1 MRNKHLLPLSLVATV
16 ALTVMPNTGLA
27 NNMANDGTNV
37 NEANN
42 YTQLNNNAHLQQRK
56 DSVVEKGSDRGIMLN
71 AKSTTEPRQ
80 VEIGLPMNYTAVMFN
95 GLPSVFYFWP
105 NTTSNHWRGEQL
117 LAGQGLQNI
126 STTAIKFGEIGYGVD
141 SYMERG
147 GEKFK
152 GKLKYQTNIYG
163 AQNFDLNLS
172 GKLAKK
178 TYFTLS
184 AYQNFDPGSMD
195 LKFTNFIDRAQ
206 FYTAGLTHL
215 FNNDRGRISVFYK
228 YNVTHP
234 LTSLANYAPF
244 TYDGDG
250 KVSELK
256 GFRMGRDS
264 YLPVDGMM
272 QYRDV
277 KTGELVTDNLYDII
291 KTRTHEGTALLDYDF
306 GNNLTLAVKAKFS
319 HSKGHSGDQLT
330 MGFYEDADATYAD
343 NGEQFH
349 GTIQRRLSQINAF
362 CVKDAMLIAEL
373 QKKTANHNWAFGVN
387 ELYSNIDYARSTTQ
401 YYHEVAPNPR
411 KLIYNGQEYA
421 NLNGSSEYDKG
432 FENKLAAYVT
442 DTWRVSP
449 SFRMGY
455 GARLELF
462 NIGVDYIGDSR
473 FTDFYIGAKYNDA
486 DGNQKTVATTHHTN
500 TGLNYA
506 VSVSPTYNIT
516 HNFGLTGEI
525 NFLQQYRHLEAYSG
539 KTLPYYNHRPFILG
553 RAGIFY
559 NSKFVNLVSAFTYAR
574 RTNDY
579 SRLTVMSENPNEDP
593 VMVGASSGIQTMGW
607 TTDAMFTPFKGFKFH
622 AMFTYQNPKY
632 TGYKFEAFNKTYDF
646 SDKIVTKQSKI
657 IIELDPNYTYDRF
670 NIWASFRYYSKQY
683 ANVGNSV
690 YFNGRWETFA
700 GASYKANKMLTFN
713 VNVVNF
719 LNQRGAQGTI
729 PGSELI
735 TDGSQYAGTVM
746 AGNYIRPFTVEF
758 GAKLNF

>member
-1 MRNKHLLPLSLVATV
+1 MNRRKLLLPSLLAVASIFPTLSANADTLNKSVI
-16 ALTVMPNTGLA
+16 ALEDTTKTA
-27 NNMANDGTNV
+27 SNDHGV
-37 NEANN
+37 
-42 YTQLNNNAHLQQRK
+42 
-56 DSVVEKGSDRGIMLN
+56 MLN
-71 AKSTTEPRQ
+71 AKNATEPRQ
-80 VEIGLPMNYTAVMFN
+80 VEIGLPMSYTAVSVD
-95 GLPSVFYFWP
+95 GLPAVYYYWP

-117 LAGQGLQNI
+117 LARQGLQNI
-126 STTAIKFGEIGYGVD
+126 ATTAIKFGEIGYGVD

-152 GKLKYQTNIYG
+152 GKLKYQTNTFG

-184 AYQNFDPGSMD
+184 TYQNFDPGSMN
-195 LKFTNFIDRAQ
+195 LKFTNYIDRAQ

-215 FNNDRGRISVFYK
+215 FNDDRGRFSVFYK
-228 YNVTHP
+228 YNETHP
-234 LTSLANYAPF
+234 LTALANYAPF

-256 GFRMGRDS
+256 NFRMGRDS

-277 KTGELVTDNLYDII
+277 KSGKLVTDNLYDII
-291 KTRTHEGTALLDYDF
+291 KTRTHEATALLDYDL
-306 GNNLTLAVKAKFS
+306 GNNLSLAVKGKFS

-343 NGEQFH
+343 NGDAFH

-362 CVKDAMLIAEL
+362 CVKDAMLVAEL
-373 QKKTANHNWAFGVN
+373 QKKTASHDWAFGIN

-411 KLIYNGQEYA
+411 KLIYNGAEYA
-421 NLNGSSEYDKG
+421 NLNGSTEYDKG
-432 FENKLAAYVT
+432 FENKLAAYVN
-442 DTWRVSP
+442 DTWRVSRN
-449 SFRMGY
+449 FRMGY
-455 GARLELF
+455 GARVELF
-462 NIGVDYIGDSR
+462 NLGVDYIGDKR
-473 FTDFYIGAKYNDA
+473 FSDFHIGANYTDA
-486 DGNQKTVATTHHTN
+486 EGTKKTVGVSHHTN

-525 NFLQQYRHLEAYSG
+525 NFLRQYRHLEAYSG
-539 KTLPYYNHRPFILG
+539 TSLPYYNNRPFILG
-553 RAGIFY
+553 RAGIFF
-559 NSKFVNLVSAFTYAR
+559 NSSFVNLVSAFTYAR

-593 VMVGASSGIQTMGW
+593 VMVGASSGIETMGW
-607 TTDAMFTPFKGFKFH
+607 TTDAMFTPFKGFTFH
-622 AMFTYQNPKY
+622 AMVTLQSPKY

-646 SDKIVTKQSKI
+646 SGKTVTKQSKLI
-657 IIELDPNYTYDRF
+657 VELDPNYTYDRF
-670 NIWASFRYYSKQY
+670 NIWASFRYYGKQY

-700 GASYKANKMLTFN
+700 GASYKASKMLTFN

-735 TDGSQYAGTVM
+735 TDGSQYAGTIM

>member
-1 MRNKHLLPLSLVATV
+1 MNRRKLLLPSLLAVASIFPTLSANADTLNKSVI
-16 ALTVMPNTGLA
+16 ALEDTTKTA
-27 NNMANDGTNV
+27 SNDHGV
-37 NEANN
+37 
-42 YTQLNNNAHLQQRK
+42 
-56 DSVVEKGSDRGIMLN
+56 MLN
-71 AKSTTEPRQ
+71 AKDATEPRQ
-80 VEIGLPMNYTAVMFN
+80 VEIGLPMSYTAVSVD
-95 GLPSVFYFWP
+95 GLPAVYYYWP

-117 LAGQGLQNI
+117 LARQGLQNI
-126 STTAIKFGEIGYGVD
+126 ATTAIKFGEIGYGVD

-152 GKLKYQTNIYG
+152 GKLKYQTNTFG

-184 AYQNFDPGSMD
+184 TYQNFDPGSMN
-195 LKFTNFIDRAQ
+195 LKFTNYIDRAQ

-215 FNNDRGRISVFYK
+215 FNDDRGRFSVFYK
-228 YNVTHP
+228 YNETHP
-234 LTSLANYAPF
+234 LTALANYAPF

-256 GFRMGRDS
+256 NFRMGRDS

-277 KTGELVTDNLYDII
+277 KTGKLVTDNLYDII
-291 KTRTHEGTALLDYDF
+291 KTRTHEATALLDYDL
-306 GNNLTLAVKAKFS
+306 GNNLSLAVKGKFS

-343 NGEQFH
+343 NGDAFH

-362 CVKDAMLIAEL
+362 CVKDAMLVAEL
-373 QKKTANHNWAFGVN
+373 QKKTASHDWAFGIN

-411 KLIYNGQEYA
+411 KLIYNGAEYA
-421 NLNGSSEYDKG
+421 NLNGSTEYDKG
-432 FENKLAAYVT
+432 FENKLAAYVN
-442 DTWRVSP
+442 DTWRVSRN
-449 SFRMGY
+449 FRMGY
-455 GARLELF
+455 GARVELF
-462 NIGVDYIGDSR
+462 NLGVDYIGDKR
-473 FTDFYIGAKYNDA
+473 FSDFHIGANYTDA
-486 DGNQKTVATTHHTN
+486 EGTKKTVGVSHHTN

-525 NFLQQYRHLEAYSG
+525 NFLRQYRHLEAYSG
-539 KTLPYYNHRPFILG
+539 TSLPYYNNRPFILG
-553 RAGIFY
+553 RAGIFF
-559 NSKFVNLVSAFTYAR
+559 NSSFVNLVSAFTYAR

-593 VMVGASSGIQTMGW
+593 VMVGASSGIETMGW
-607 TTDAMFTPFKGFKFH
+607 TTDAMFTPFKGFTFH
-622 AMFTYQNPKY
+622 AMVTLQSPKY
-632 TGYKFEAFNKTYDF
+632 TGYKFEAFNRTYDF
-646 SDKIVTKQSKI
+646 SGKTVTKQSKLI
-657 IIELDPNYTYDRF
+657 VELDPNYTYDRF
-670 NIWASFRYYSKQY
+670 NIWASFRYYGKQY

-700 GASYKANKMLTFN
+700 GASYKASKMLTFN

-735 TDGSQYAGTVM
+735 TDGSQYAGTIM

>member
-1 MRNKHLLPLSLVATV
+1 MKHNKLLLPTFLVAASLATTLPV
-16 ALTVMPNTGLA
+16 HADTLLKAYAAVEDSTNTEG
-27 NNMANDGTNV
+27 NDHGV
-37 NEANN
+37 
-42 YTQLNNNAHLQQRK
+42 
-56 DSVVEKGSDRGIMLN
+56 MLN
-71 AKSTTEPRQ
+71 AKDATEPRQ
-80 VEIGLPMNYTAVMFN
+80 VEIGLPMSYTAV
-95 GLPSVFYFWP
+95 SVDGVPAVYYYWP

-152 GKLKYQTNIYG
+152 GKVKYQTNTYG
-163 AQNFDLNLS
+163 AQNFDMNLS

-184 AYQNFDPGSMD
+184 TYQNFDPGSMD
-195 LKFTNFIDRAQ
+195 LKFTNYIDRAQ
-206 FYTAGLTHL
+206 FYTAGLTRL
-215 FNNDRGRISVFYK
+215 FNNDRGRFSVFYK

-234 LTSLANYAPF
+234 LTTLANYAPF

-264 YLPVDGMM
+264 YLPVDGTM

-277 KTGELVTDNLYDII
+277 KTGELVTNNLYDII
-291 KTRTHEGTALLDYDF
+291 KTRTHEATALLDYDF

-343 NGEQFH
+343 NGDAFH

-362 CVKDAMLIAEL
+362 CVKDAMFIAEL
-373 QKKTANHNWAFGVN
+373 QKKTANHNWAFGIN
-387 ELYSNIDYARSTTQ
+387 ELYSNIDYVRSTTQ

-411 KLIYNGQEYA
+411 KLVYNGKEYA

-432 FENKLAAYVT
+432 FENKLAAYVN
-442 DTWRVSP
+442 DTWRVSRN
-449 SFRMGY
+449 FRMGY

-462 NIGVDYIGDSR
+462 NIGVDYIGDGR
-473 FTDFYIGAKYNDA
+473 FSDFYIGANYSDA
-486 DGNQKTVATTHHTN
+486 DGNSKTVGTTHHTN
-500 TGLNYA
+500 TGLNYV

-516 HNFGLTGEI
+516 SNFGLTGEI

-559 NSKFVNLVSAFTYAR
+559 NSSFVNLVSAFTYAR

-579 SRLTVMSENPNEDP
+579 SRLTVMSDNPNEDP
-593 VMVGASSGIQTMGW
+593 VMVGASSGIETMGW

-622 AMFTYQNPKY
+622 AMLTLQSPKY

-646 SDKIVTKQSKI
+646 SDKTVTKQSKM
-657 IIELDPNYTYDRF
+657 IIELDPNYTYDRL

-735 TDGSQYAGTVM
+735 TDGSQYAGTIM

>member
-1 MRNKHLLPLSLVATV
+1 MNRRKLLLPSLLAVASIFPTLSANADTLNKSVI
-16 ALTVMPNTGLA
+16 ALEDTTKTA
-27 NNMANDGTNV
+27 SNDHGV
-37 NEANN
+37 
-42 YTQLNNNAHLQQRK
+42 
-56 DSVVEKGSDRGIMLN
+56 MLN
-71 AKSTTEPRQ
+71 AKDATEPRQ
-80 VEIGLPMNYTAVMFN
+80 VEIGLPMSYTAVSVD
-95 GLPSVFYFWP
+95 GLPAVYYYWP

-117 LAGQGLQNI
+117 LARQGLQNI
-126 STTAIKFGEIGYGVD
+126 ATTAIKFGEIGYGVD

-152 GKLKYQTNIYG
+152 GKLKYQTNTFG

-184 AYQNFDPGSMD
+184 TYQNFDPGSMN
-195 LKFTNFIDRAQ
+195 LKFTNYIDRAQ

-215 FNNDRGRISVFYK
+215 FNDDRGRFSVFYK
-228 YNVTHP
+228 YNETHP
-234 LTSLANYAPF
+234 LTALANYAPF

-256 GFRMGRDS
+256 NFRMGRDS

-272 QYRDV
+272 QYRNV

-291 KTRTHEGTALLDYDF
+291 KTRTHEATALLDYDL
-306 GNNLTLAVKAKFS
+306 GNNLSLAVKGKFS

-343 NGEQFH
+343 NGDAFH

-362 CVKDAMLIAEL
+362 CVKDALFVAEL
-373 QKKTANHNWAFGVN
+373 QKKTASHDWAFGIN

-411 KLIYNGQEYA
+411 KLIYNGVEYA
-421 NLNGSSEYDKG
+421 NLNGSTEYDKG
-432 FENKLAAYVT
+432 FENKLAAYVN
-442 DTWRVSP
+442 DTWRVSRN
-449 SFRMGY
+449 FRMGY
-455 GARLELF
+455 GARVELF
-462 NIGVDYIGDSR
+462 NLGVDYIGDKR
-473 FTDFYIGAKYNDA
+473 FSDFHIGANYTDA
-486 DGNQKTVATTHHTN
+486 EGNKKTVGITHHTN

-525 NFLQQYRHLEAYSG
+525 NFLRQYRHLEAYSG
-539 KTLPYYNHRPFILG
+539 TSLPYYNNRPFILG
-553 RAGIFY
+553 RAGIFF
-559 NSKFVNLVSAFTYAR
+559 NSSFVNLVSAFTYAR

-593 VMVGASSGIQTMGW
+593 VMVGASSGIETMGW
-607 TTDAMFTPFKGFKFH
+607 TTDAMFTPFKGFTFH
-622 AMFTYQNPKY
+622 AMVTLQSPKY

-646 SDKIVTKQSKI
+646 SGKTVTKQSKLI
-657 IIELDPNYTYDRF
+657 VELDPNYTYDRF
-670 NIWASFRYYSKQY
+670 NIWASFRYYGKQY

-700 GASYKANKMLTFN
+700 GASYKASKMLTFN

-735 TDGSQYAGTVM
+735 TDGSQYAGTIM

>member
-1 MRNKHLLPLSLVATV
+1 MDYKKLFLPSLMVLGSMLPAVPVNADTLKGKADVAVGDTTKT
-16 ALTVMPNTGLA
+16 AS
-27 NNMANDGTNV
+27 NDHGV
-37 NEANN
+37 
-42 YTQLNNNAHLQQRK
+42 
-56 DSVVEKGSDRGIMLN
+56 MLN
-71 AKSTTEPRQ
+71 AKDATEPRQ
-80 VEIGLPMNYTAVMFN
+80 VEIGLPMSYTAV
-95 GLPSVFYFWP
+95 SVDGVPAVYYYWP

-117 LAGQGLQNI
+117 LARQGLQNI
-126 STTAIKFGEIGYGVD
+126 ATTAIKFGEIGYGVD

-152 GKLKYQTNIYG
+152 GKFKYQTNTFG

-206 FYTAGLTHL
+206 FYTAGLTRL
-215 FNNDRGRISVFYK
+215 FNNDRGRFSVFYK

-234 LTSLANYAPF
+234 LTALANYAPF

-250 KVSELK
+250 KVSELQN
-256 GFRMGRDS
+256 FRMGRDS

-277 KTGELVTDNLYDII
+277 KTGELVTNNLYDII
-291 KTRTHEGTALLDYDF
+291 KTRTHEATALLDYDF

-330 MGFYEDADATYAD
+330 MGFYENADATYAD
-343 NGEQFH
+343 NGEAFH

-362 CVKDAMLIAEL
+362 CVKDAMVIAEL
-373 QKKTANHNWAFGVN
+373 QKKTDNHDWAFGIN
-387 ELYSNIDYARSTTQ
+387 ELYSYIDYARSTTQ

-411 KLIYNGQEYA
+411 KLIYNGKEYA
-421 NLNGSSEYDKG
+421 NLNGSTEYDKG
-432 FENKLAAYVT
+432 FENKLAAYIN

-449 SFRMGY
+449 NFRMGY
-455 GARLELF
+455 GARVELF
-462 NIGVDYIGDSR
+462 NIGVDYIGDAR
-473 FTDFYIGAKYNDA
+473 FSDFHIGATYLNA
-486 DGNQKTVATTHHTN
+486 DGDKKTVGITHHTN

-516 HNFGLTGEI
+516 HSFGLTGEI
-525 NFLQQYRHLEAYSG
+525 NFLKQYRHLEAYSG
-539 KTLPYYNHRPFILG
+539 TTLPYYNNRPFILG
-553 RAGIFY
+553 RAGIFF
-559 NSKFVNLVSAFTYAR
+559 NSSFVNLVSAFTYAR

-593 VMVGASSGIQTMGW
+593 VMVGASSGIETMGW
-607 TTDAMFTPFKGFKFH
+607 TTDAMFTLFNGFKFH
-622 AMFTYQNPKY
+622 AMFTYQSPKY
-632 TGYKFEAFNKTYDF
+632 TGYKFDAFNKTYDF
-646 SDKIVTKQSKI
+646 GGKTVTKQSKI
-657 IIELDPNYTYDRF
+657 IIELDPNYTFDRF
-670 NIWASFRYYSKQY
+670 NIWASFRYYGKQY

-700 GASYKANKMLTFN
+700 GVSYKANKMLTFN

-735 TDGSQYAGTVM
+735 TDGLQYAGTIM

>member
-1 MRNKHLLPLSLVATV
+1 MKHNKLLLPTFLVA
-16 ALTVMPNTGLA
+16 ASLA
-27 NNMANDGTNV
+27 TTLPVHADTLLKAYAAVEDSTKTEGNDHGV
-37 NEANN
+37 
-42 YTQLNNNAHLQQRK
+42 
-56 DSVVEKGSDRGIMLN
+56 MLN
-71 AKSTTEPRQ
+71 AKDATEPRQ
-80 VEIGLPMNYTAVMFN
+80 VEIGLPMSYTAV
-95 GLPSVFYFWP
+95 SVDGVPAVYYYWP

-152 GKLKYQTNIYG
+152 GKVKYQTNTYG
-163 AQNFDLNLS
+163 AQNFDMNLS

-184 AYQNFDPGSMD
+184 TYQNFDPGSMD
-195 LKFTNFIDRAQ
+195 LKFTNYIDRAQ
-206 FYTAGLTHL
+206 FYTAGLTRL
-215 FNNDRGRISVFYK
+215 FNNDRGRFSVFYK

-234 LTSLANYAPF
+234 LTTLANYAPF

-264 YLPVDGMM
+264 YLPVDGTM

-277 KTGELVTDNLYDII
+277 KTGELVTNNLYDII
-291 KTRTHEGTALLDYDF
+291 KTRTHEATALLDYDF

-343 NGEQFH
+343 NGNAFH

-362 CVKDAMLIAEL
+362 CVKDAMFIAEL
-373 QKKTANHNWAFGVN
+373 QKKTANHNWAFGIN

-411 KLIYNGQEYA
+411 KLVYNGKEYA

-432 FENKLAAYVT
+432 FENKLAAYVN
-442 DTWRVSP
+442 DTWRVSRN
-449 SFRMGY
+449 FRMGY

-462 NIGVDYIGDSR
+462 NIGVDYIGDGR
-473 FTDFYIGAKYNDA
+473 FSDFYIGANYSDA
-486 DGNQKTVATTHHTN
+486 DGNSKTVGTTHHTN
-500 TGLNYA
+500 TGLNYV

-516 HNFGLTGEI
+516 SNFGLTGEI

-559 NSKFVNLVSAFTYAR
+559 NSSFVNLVSAFTYAR

-579 SRLTVMSENPNEDP
+579 SRLTVMSDNPNEDP
-593 VMVGASSGIQTMGW
+593 VMVGASSGIETMGW

-622 AMFTYQNPKY
+622 AMLTLQSPKY

-646 SDKIVTKQSKI
+646 SDKTVTKQSKM

-735 TDGSQYAGTVM
+735 TDGSQYAGTIM

>member
-1 MRNKHLLPLSLVATV
+1 MNRRKLLLPSLLAVASIFPTLSANADTLNKSVI
-16 ALTVMPNTGLA
+16 ALEDTTKTA
-27 NNMANDGTNV
+27 SNDHGV
-37 NEANN
+37 
-42 YTQLNNNAHLQQRK
+42 
-56 DSVVEKGSDRGIMLN
+56 MLN
-71 AKSTTEPRQ
+71 AKDATEPRQ
-80 VEIGLPMNYTAVMFN
+80 VEIGLPMSYTAVSVD
-95 GLPSVFYFWP
+95 GLPAVYYYWP

-117 LAGQGLQNI
+117 LARQGLQNI
-126 STTAIKFGEIGYGVD
+126 ATTAIKFGEIGYGVD

-152 GKLKYQTNIYG
+152 GKLKYQTNTFG

-184 AYQNFDPGSMD
+184 TYQNFDPGSMN
-195 LKFTNFIDRAQ
+195 LKFTNYIDRAQ

-215 FNNDRGRISVFYK
+215 FNDDRGRFSVFYK
-228 YNVTHP
+228 YNETHP
-234 LTSLANYAPF
+234 LTALANYAPF

-256 GFRMGRDS
+256 NFRMGRDS

-291 KTRTHEGTALLDYDF
+291 KTRTHEATALLDYDL
-306 GNNLTLAVKAKFS
+306 GNNLSLAVKGKFS

-343 NGEQFH
+343 NGDAFH

-362 CVKDAMLIAEL
+362 CVKDAMLVAEL
-373 QKKTANHNWAFGVN
+373 QKKTASHDWAFGIN

-411 KLIYNGQEYA
+411 KLIYNGVEYA
-421 NLNGSSEYDKG
+421 NLNGSTEYDKG
-432 FENKLAAYVT
+432 FENKLAAYVN
-442 DTWRVSP
+442 DTWRVSRN
-449 SFRMGY
+449 FRMGY
-455 GARLELF
+455 GARVELF
-462 NIGVDYIGDSR
+462 NLGVDYIGDKR
-473 FTDFYIGAKYNDA
+473 FSDFHIGANYTDA
-486 DGNQKTVATTHHTN
+486 EGTKKTVGVSHHTN

-525 NFLQQYRHLEAYSG
+525 NFLRQYRHLEAYSG
-539 KTLPYYNHRPFILG
+539 TSLPYYNNRPFILG
-553 RAGIFY
+553 RAGIFF
-559 NSKFVNLVSAFTYAR
+559 NSSFVNLVSAFTYAR

-593 VMVGASSGIQTMGW
+593 VMVGASSGIETMGW
-607 TTDAMFTPFKGFKFH
+607 TTDAMFTPFKGFTFH
-622 AMFTYQNPKY
+622 AMVTLQSPKY

-646 SDKIVTKQSKI
+646 SGKTVTKQSKLI
-657 IIELDPNYTYDRF
+657 VELDPNYTYDRF
-670 NIWASFRYYSKQY
+670 NIWASFRYYGKQY

-700 GASYKANKMLTFN
+700 GASYKASKMLTFN

-735 TDGSQYAGTVM
+735 TDGSQYAGTIM

>member
-1 MRNKHLLPLSLVATV
+1 MNRRKLLLPSLLAVASIFPTLSANADTLNKSVI
-16 ALTVMPNTGLA
+16 ALEDTTKTA
-27 NNMANDGTNV
+27 SNDHGV
-37 NEANN
+37 
-42 YTQLNNNAHLQQRK
+42 
-56 DSVVEKGSDRGIMLN
+56 MLN
-71 AKSTTEPRQ
+71 AKDATEPRQ
-80 VEIGLPMNYTAVMFN
+80 VEIGLPMSYTAVSVD
-95 GLPSVFYFWP
+95 GLPAVYYYWP

-117 LAGQGLQNI
+117 LARQGLQNI
-126 STTAIKFGEIGYGVD
+126 ATTAIKFGEIGYGVD

-147 GEKFK
+147 GEQFK
-152 GKLKYQTNIYG
+152 GKLKYQTNTFG

-184 AYQNFDPGSMD
+184 TYQNFDPGSMN
-195 LKFTNFIDRAQ
+195 LKFTNYIDRAQ

-215 FNNDRGRISVFYK
+215 FNDDRGRFSVFYK
-228 YNVTHP
+228 YNETHP
-234 LTSLANYAPF
+234 LTALANYAPF

-256 GFRMGRDS
+256 NFRMGRDS

-277 KTGELVTDNLYDII
+277 KTGKLVTDNLYDII
-291 KTRTHEGTALLDYDF
+291 KTRTHEATALLDYDL
-306 GNNLTLAVKAKFS
+306 GNNLSLAVKGKFS

-343 NGEQFH
+343 NGDAFH

-362 CVKDAMLIAEL
+362 CVKDAMLVAEL
-373 QKKTANHNWAFGVN
+373 QKKTASHDWAFGIN

-411 KLIYNGQEYA
+411 KLIYNGAEYA

-432 FENKLAAYVT
+432 FENKLAAYVN
-442 DTWRVSP
+442 DTWRVSRN
-449 SFRMGY
+449 FRMGY
-455 GARLELF
+455 GARVELF
-462 NIGVDYIGDSR
+462 NLGVDYIGDKR
-473 FTDFYIGAKYNDA
+473 FSDFHIGANYTDA
-486 DGNQKTVATTHHTN
+486 EGTKKTVGVSHHTN

-525 NFLQQYRHLEAYSG
+525 NFLRQYRHLEAYSG
-539 KTLPYYNHRPFILG
+539 TSLPYYNNRPFILG
-553 RAGIFY
+553 RAGIFF
-559 NSKFVNLVSAFTYAR
+559 NSSFVNLVSAFTYAR

-593 VMVGASSGIQTMGW
+593 VMVGASSGIETMGW
-607 TTDAMFTPFKGFKFH
+607 TTDAMFTPFKGFTFH
-622 AMFTYQNPKY
+622 AMVTLQSPKY

-646 SDKIVTKQSKI
+646 SGKTVTKQSKLI
-657 IIELDPNYTYDRF
+657 VELDPNYTYDRF
-670 NIWASFRYYSKQY
+670 NIWASFRYYGKQY

-700 GASYKANKMLTFN
+700 GASYKASKMLTFN

-735 TDGSQYAGTVM
+735 TDGSQYAGTIM

>member
-1 MRNKHLLPLSLVATV
+1 MNRRKLLLPSLLAVASIFPTLSANADTLNKSVI
-16 ALTVMPNTGLA
+16 ALEDTTKTA
-27 NNMANDGTNV
+27 SNDHGV
-37 NEANN
+37 
-42 YTQLNNNAHLQQRK
+42 
-56 DSVVEKGSDRGIMLN
+56 MLN
-71 AKSTTEPRQ
+71 AKDATEPRQ
-80 VEIGLPMNYTAVMFN
+80 VEIGLPMSYTAVSVD
-95 GLPSVFYFWP
+95 GLPAVYYYWP

-117 LAGQGLQNI
+117 LARQGLQNI
-126 STTAIKFGEIGYGVD
+126 ATTAIKFGEIGYGVD

-152 GKLKYQTNIYG
+152 GKLKYQTNTFG

-184 AYQNFDPGSMD
+184 TYQNFDPGSMN
-195 LKFTNFIDRAQ
+195 LKFTNYIDRAQ

-215 FNNDRGRISVFYK
+215 FNDDRGRFSVFYK
-228 YNVTHP
+228 YNETHP
-234 LTSLANYAPF
+234 LTALANYAPF

-256 GFRMGRDS
+256 NFRMGRDS

-272 QYRDV
+272 QYRNV

-291 KTRTHEGTALLDYDF
+291 KTRTHEATALLDYDL
-306 GNNLTLAVKAKFS
+306 GNNLSLAVKGKFS

-343 NGEQFH
+343 NGDAFH

-362 CVKDAMLIAEL
+362 CVKDAMLVAEL
-373 QKKTANHNWAFGVN
+373 QKKTASHDWAFGIN

-411 KLIYNGQEYA
+411 KLIYNGVEYA
-421 NLNGSSEYDKG
+421 NLNGSTEYDKG
-432 FENKLAAYVT
+432 FENKLAAYVN
-442 DTWRVSP
+442 DTWRVSRN
-449 SFRMGY
+449 FRMGY
-455 GARLELF
+455 GARVELF
-462 NIGVDYIGDSR
+462 NLGVDYISDKRFGD
-473 FTDFYIGAKYNDA
+473 FHIGANYTDA
-486 DGNQKTVATTHHTN
+486 EGNKKTVGVSHHTN

-525 NFLQQYRHLEAYSG
+525 NFLRQYRHLEAYSG
-539 KTLPYYNHRPFILG
+539 TSLPYYNNRPFILG
-553 RAGIFY
+553 RAGIFF
-559 NSKFVNLVSAFTYAR
+559 NSSFVNLVSAFTYAR

-593 VMVGASSGIQTMGW
+593 VMVGASSGIETMGW
-607 TTDAMFTPFKGFKFH
+607 TTDAMFTPFKGFTFH
-622 AMFTYQNPKY
+622 AMVTLQSPKY

-646 SDKIVTKQSKI
+646 SGKTVTKQSKLI
-657 IIELDPNYTYDRF
+657 VELDPNYTYDRF
-670 NIWASFRYYSKQY
+670 NIWASFRYYGKQY

-700 GASYKANKMLTFN
+700 GASYKASKMLTFN

-735 TDGSQYAGTVM
+735 TDGSQYAGTIM

>member
-1 MRNKHLLPLSLVATV
+1 MKRNKLMSMSFLMAASLVSAVPVHADTLLKAYAAV
-16 ALTVMPNTGLA
+16 EDSTKTAG
-27 NNMANDGTNV
+27 NDHGV
-37 NEANN
+37 
-42 YTQLNNNAHLQQRK
+42 
-56 DSVVEKGSDRGIMLN
+56 MLN
-71 AKSTTEPRQ
+71 AKDATEPRQ
-80 VEIGLPMNYTAVMFN
+80 VEIGLPMSYTAVTVD
-95 GLPSVFYFWP
+95 GVPAVYYYWP

-228 YNVTHP
+228 YNITHP
-234 LTSLANYAPF
+234 LTALANYAPF

-306 GNNLTLAVKAKFS
+306 GNDLTLAVKAKFS

-362 CVKDAMLIAEL
+362 CVKDAMFIAEL
-373 QKKTANHNWAFGVN
+373 QKKTANHNWAFGIN

-432 FENKLAAYVT
+432 FENKLAAYVS

-462 NIGVDYIGDSR
+462 NIGVDYISDSR

-646 SDKIVTKQSKI
+646 SDKIVTKQSKV

-735 TDGSQYAGTVM
+735 TDGSQYAGTIM

>member
-1 MRNKHLLPLSLVATV
+1 MKHNKLLLPTFLVA
-16 ALTVMPNTGLA
+16 ASLA
-27 NNMANDGTNV
+27 TTLPVHADTLLKAYAAVEDSTKTEGNDHGV
-37 NEANN
+37 
-42 YTQLNNNAHLQQRK
+42 
-56 DSVVEKGSDRGIMLN
+56 MLN
-71 AKSTTEPRQ
+71 AKDATEPRQ
-80 VEIGLPMNYTAVMFN
+80 VEIGLPMSYTAV
-95 GLPSVFYFWP
+95 SVDGVPAVYYYWP

-152 GKLKYQTNIYG
+152 GKVKYQTNTYG
-163 AQNFDLNLS
+163 AQNFDMNLS

-184 AYQNFDPGSMD
+184 TYQNFDPGSMD
-195 LKFTNFIDRAQ
+195 LKFTNYIDRAQ
-206 FYTAGLTHL
+206 FYTAGLTRL
-215 FNNDRGRISVFYK
+215 FNNDRGRFSVFYK

-234 LTSLANYAPF
+234 LTTLANYAPF

-250 KVSELK
+250 KVSELN

-264 YLPVDGMM
+264 YLPVDGTM

-277 KTGELVTDNLYDII
+277 KTGELVTNNLYDII
-291 KTRTHEGTALLDYDF
+291 KTRTHEATALLDYDF

-343 NGEQFH
+343 HGDAFH

-362 CVKDAMLIAEL
+362 CVKDAMFIAEL
-373 QKKTANHNWAFGVN
+373 QKKTANHNWAFGIN

-411 KLIYNGQEYA
+411 KLVYNGKEYA

-432 FENKLAAYVT
+432 FENKLAAYVN
-442 DTWRVSP
+442 DTWRVSRN
-449 SFRMGY
+449 FRMGY

-462 NIGVDYIGDSR
+462 NIGVDYIGDGR
-473 FTDFYIGAKYNDA
+473 FSDFYIGANYSDA
-486 DGNQKTVATTHHTN
+486 DGNSKTVGTTHHTN
-500 TGLNYA
+500 TGLNYV

-516 HNFGLTGEI
+516 SNFGLTGEI

-539 KTLPYYNHRPFILG
+539 KTLPYYHHRPFILG

-559 NSKFVNLVSAFTYAR
+559 NSSFVNLVSAFTYAR

-579 SRLTVMSENPNEDP
+579 SRLTVMSDNPNEDP
-593 VMVGASSGIQTMGW
+593 VMVGASSGIETMGW

-622 AMFTYQNPKY
+622 AMLTLQSPKY

-646 SDKIVTKQSKI
+646 SDKTVTKQSKM

-735 TDGSQYAGTVM
+735 TDGSQYAGTIM

>member
-1 MRNKHLLPLSLVATV
+1 MNRKKLLLPSLLAVASIFPTLSANADTLNKSVI
-16 ALTVMPNTGLA
+16 ALEDTTKTA
-27 NNMANDGTNV
+27 SNDHGV
-37 NEANN
+37 
-42 YTQLNNNAHLQQRK
+42 
-56 DSVVEKGSDRGIMLN
+56 MLN
-71 AKSTTEPRQ
+71 AKDATEPRQ
-80 VEIGLPMNYTAVMFN
+80 VEIGLPMSYTAV
-95 GLPSVFYFWP
+95 SVDGVPAVYYYWP

-117 LAGQGLQNI
+117 LARQGLQNI
-126 STTAIKFGEIGYGVD
+126 ATTAIKFGEIGYGVD

-152 GKLKYQTNIYG
+152 GKLKYQTNTFG

-184 AYQNFDPGSMD
+184 TYQNFDPGSMN
-195 LKFTNFIDRAQ
+195 LKFTNYIDRAQ

-215 FNNDRGRISVFYK
+215 FNDDRGRFSVFYK
-228 YNVTHP
+228 YNETHP
-234 LTSLANYAPF
+234 LTALANYAPF

-256 GFRMGRDS
+256 NFRMGRDS

-277 KTGELVTDNLYDII
+277 KTGKLVTDNLYDII
-291 KTRTHEGTALLDYDF
+291 KTRTHEATALLDYDL
-306 GNNLTLAVKAKFS
+306 GNNLSLAVKGKFS

-343 NGEQFH
+343 NGEAFH

-362 CVKDAMLIAEL
+362 CVKDAMFVAEL
-373 QKKTANHNWAFGVN
+373 QKKTASHDWAFGIN

-411 KLIYNGQEYA
+411 KLVYNGAEYA
-421 NLNGSSEYDKG
+421 NLNGSTEYDKG
-432 FENKLAAYVT
+432 FENKLAAYVN
-442 DTWRVSP
+442 DTWRVSRN
-449 SFRMGY
+449 FRMGY
-455 GARLELF
+455 GARVELF
-462 NIGVDYIGDSR
+462 NLGVDYIGDKR
-473 FTDFYIGAKYNDA
+473 FSDFHIGANYTDA
-486 DGNQKTVATTHHTN
+486 EGNKKTVGTTHHTN

-525 NFLQQYRHLEAYSG
+525 NFLRQYRHLEAYSG
-539 KTLPYYNHRPFILG
+539 TTLPYYNNRPFILG
-553 RAGIFY
+553 RAGIFF
-559 NSKFVNLVSAFTYAR
+559 NSSFVNLVSAFTYAR

-593 VMVGASSGIQTMGW
+593 VMVGASSGIETMGW
-607 TTDAMFTPFKGFKFH
+607 TTDAMFTPFKGFTFH
-622 AMFTYQNPKY
+622 AMVTLQSPKY

-646 SDKIVTKQSKI
+646 SGKTVTKQSKLI
-657 IIELDPNYTYDRF
+657 VELDPNYTYDRF
-670 NIWASFRYYSKQY
+670 NIWASFRYYGKQY

-700 GASYKANKMLTFN
+700 GASYKASKMLTFN

-735 TDGSQYAGTVM
+735 TDGSQYAGTIM

>member
-1 MRNKHLLPLSLVATV
+1 MNRRKLLLPSLLAVASIFPTLSANADTLNKSVI
-16 ALTVMPNTGLA
+16 ALEDTTKTA
-27 NNMANDGTNV
+27 SNDHGV
-37 NEANN
+37 
-42 YTQLNNNAHLQQRK
+42 
-56 DSVVEKGSDRGIMLN
+56 MLN
-71 AKSTTEPRQ
+71 AKDATEPRQ
-80 VEIGLPMNYTAVMFN
+80 VEIGLPMSYTAVSVD
-95 GLPSVFYFWP
+95 GLPAVYYYWP

-117 LAGQGLQNI
+117 LARQGLQNI
-126 STTAIKFGEIGYGVD
+126 ATTAIKFGEIGYGVD

-152 GKLKYQTNIYG
+152 GKLKYQTNTFG

-184 AYQNFDPGSMD
+184 TYQNFDPGSMN
-195 LKFTNFIDRAQ
+195 LKFTNYIDRAQ

-215 FNNDRGRISVFYK
+215 FNDDRGRFSVFYK
-228 YNVTHP
+228 YNETHP
-234 LTSLANYAPF
+234 LTALANYAPF

-256 GFRMGRDS
+256 NFRMGRDS

-291 KTRTHEGTALLDYDF
+291 KTRTHEATALLDYDL
-306 GNNLTLAVKAKFS
+306 GNNLSLAVKGKFS

-343 NGEQFH
+343 NGDAFH

-362 CVKDAMLIAEL
+362 CVKDAMLVAEL
-373 QKKTANHNWAFGVN
+373 QKKTASHDWAFGIN

-411 KLIYNGQEYA
+411 KLIYNGAEYA
-421 NLNGSSEYDKG
+421 NLNGSTEYDKG
-432 FENKLAAYVT
+432 FENKLAAYVN
-442 DTWRVSP
+442 DTWRVSRN
-449 SFRMGY
+449 FRMGY
-455 GARLELF
+455 GARVELF
-462 NIGVDYIGDSR
+462 NLGVDYIGDKR
-473 FTDFYIGAKYNDA
+473 FSDFHIGANYTDA
-486 DGNQKTVATTHHTN
+486 EGTKKTVGVSHHTN

-525 NFLQQYRHLEAYSG
+525 NFLRQYRHLEAYSG
-539 KTLPYYNHRPFILG
+539 TSLPYYNNRPFILG
-553 RAGIFY
+553 RAGIFF
-559 NSKFVNLVSAFTYAR
+559 NSSFVNLVSAFTYAR

-593 VMVGASSGIQTMGW
+593 VMVGASSGIETMGW
-607 TTDAMFTPFKGFKFH
+607 TTDAMFTPFKGFTFH
-622 AMFTYQNPKY
+622 AMVTLQSPKY

-646 SDKIVTKQSKI
+646 SGKTVTKQSKLI
-657 IIELDPNYTYDRF
+657 VELDPNYTYDRF
-670 NIWASFRYYSKQY
+670 NIWASFRYYGKQY

-700 GASYKANKMLTFN
+700 GASYKASKMLTFN

-735 TDGSQYAGTVM
+735 TDGSQYAGTIM

>member
-1 MRNKHLLPLSLVATV
+1 MKHNKLLLPSFLVA
-16 ALTVMPNTGLA
+16 ASLA
-27 NNMANDGTNV
+27 ATLPVHADTLLKAYAAVEDSTKTEGNDHGV
-37 NEANN
+37 
-42 YTQLNNNAHLQQRK
+42 
-56 DSVVEKGSDRGIMLN
+56 MLN
-71 AKSTTEPRQ
+71 AKDATEPRQ
-80 VEIGLPMNYTAVMFN
+80 VEIGLPMSYTAV
-95 GLPSVFYFWP
+95 SVDGVPAVYYYWP

-152 GKLKYQTNIYG
+152 GKVKYQTNTYG
-163 AQNFDLNLS
+163 AQNFDMNLS
-172 GKLAKK
+172 GKLANK

-184 AYQNFDPGSMD
+184 TYQNFDPGSMD
-195 LKFTNFIDRAQ
+195 LKFTNYIDRAQ
-206 FYTAGLTHL
+206 FYTAGLTRL
-215 FNNDRGRISVFYK
+215 FNNDRGRFSVFYK

-234 LTSLANYAPF
+234 LTALANYAPF

-277 KTGELVTDNLYDII
+277 KTGELVTNNLYDII
-291 KTRTHEGTALLDYDF
+291 KTRTHEATALLDYDF

-343 NGEQFH
+343 NGEAFH
-349 GTIQRRLSQINAF
+349 GMIQRRLSQINAF
-362 CVKDAMLIAEL
+362 CVKDAMFIAEL
-373 QKKTANHNWAFGVN
+373 QKKTANHNWAFGIN

-411 KLIYNGQEYA
+411 KLVYNGKEYA

-432 FENKLAAYVT
+432 FENKLAAYVN
-442 DTWRVSP
+442 DTWRVSRN
-449 SFRMGY
+449 FRMGY

-462 NIGVDYIGDSR
+462 NVGVDYIGDGR
-473 FTDFYIGAKYNDA
+473 FSDFYIGANYSDA
-486 DGNQKTVATTHHTN
+486 DGNSKTVGTTHHTN
-500 TGLNYA
+500 TGLNYV

-516 HNFGLTGEI
+516 SNFGLTGEI

-559 NSKFVNLVSAFTYAR
+559 NSSFVNLVSAFTYAR

-579 SRLTVMSENPNEDP
+579 SRLTVMSDNPNEDP
-593 VMVGASSGIQTMGW
+593 VMVGASSGIETMGW

-622 AMFTYQNPKY
+622 AMLTLQSPKY

-646 SDKIVTKQSKI
+646 SDKTVTKQSKV

-735 TDGSQYAGTVM
+735 TDGSQYAGTIM

>member
-1 MRNKHLLPLSLVATV
+1 MNRRKLLLPSLLAVASIFPTLSANADTLNKSVI
-16 ALTVMPNTGLA
+16 ALEDTTKTA
-27 NNMANDGTNV
+27 SNDHGV
-37 NEANN
+37 
-42 YTQLNNNAHLQQRK
+42 
-56 DSVVEKGSDRGIMLN
+56 MLN
-71 AKSTTEPRQ
+71 AKDATEPRQ
-80 VEIGLPMNYTAVMFN
+80 VEIGLPMSYTAVSVD
-95 GLPSVFYFWP
+95 GLPAVYYYWP

-117 LAGQGLQNI
+117 LARQGLQNI
-126 STTAIKFGEIGYGVD
+126 ATTAIKFGEIGYGVD

-152 GKLKYQTNIYG
+152 GKLKYQTNTFG

-184 AYQNFDPGSMD
+184 TYQNFDPGSMN
-195 LKFTNFIDRAQ
+195 LKFTNYIDRAQ

-215 FNNDRGRISVFYK
+215 FNDDRGRFSVFYK
-228 YNVTHP
+228 YNETHP
-234 LTSLANYAPF
+234 LTALANYAPF

-256 GFRMGRDS
+256 NFRMGRDS

-272 QYRDV
+272 QYRNV

-291 KTRTHEGTALLDYDF
+291 KTRTHEATALLDYDL
-306 GNNLTLAVKAKFS
+306 GNNLSLAVKGKFS

-343 NGEQFH
+343 NGDAFH

-362 CVKDAMLIAEL
+362 CVKDALFVAEL
-373 QKKTANHNWAFGVN
+373 QKKTASHDWAFGIN

-411 KLIYNGQEYA
+411 KLIYNGVEYA

-432 FENKLAAYVT
+432 FENKLAAYVN
-442 DTWRVSP
+442 DTWRVSRN
-449 SFRMGY
+449 FRMGY
-455 GARLELF
+455 GARVELF
-462 NIGVDYIGDSR
+462 NLGVDYIGDKR
-473 FTDFYIGAKYNDA
+473 FGDFHIGANYIDA
-486 DGNQKTVATTHHTN
+486 EGNKKTVGITHHTN

-525 NFLQQYRHLEAYSG
+525 NFLRQYRHLEAYSG
-539 KTLPYYNHRPFILG
+539 TSLPYYNNRPFILG
-553 RAGIFY
+553 RAGIFF
-559 NSKFVNLVSAFTYAR
+559 NSSFVNLVSAFTYAR

-593 VMVGASSGIQTMGW
+593 VMVGASSGIETMGW
-607 TTDAMFTPFKGFKFH
+607 TTDAMFTPFKGFTFH
-622 AMFTYQNPKY
+622 AMVTLQSPKY

-646 SDKIVTKQSKI
+646 SGKTVTKQSKLI
-657 IIELDPNYTYDRF
+657 VELDPNYTYDRF
-670 NIWASFRYYSKQY
+670 NIWASFRYYGKQY

-700 GASYKANKMLTFN
+700 GASYKASKMLTFN

-735 TDGSQYAGTVM
+735 TDGSQYAGTIM

>member
-1 MRNKHLLPLSLVATV
+1 MNRKKLLLPSLLAVASIFPTLSANADTLNKSVI
-16 ALTVMPNTGLA
+16 ALEDTTKTA
-27 NNMANDGTNV
+27 SNDHGV
-37 NEANN
+37 
-42 YTQLNNNAHLQQRK
+42 
-56 DSVVEKGSDRGIMLN
+56 MLN
-71 AKSTTEPRQ
+71 AKDATEPRQ
-80 VEIGLPMNYTAVMFN
+80 VEIGLPMSYTAVFVD
-95 GLPSVFYFWP
+95 GLPAVYYYWP

-117 LAGQGLQNI
+117 LARQGLQNI
-126 STTAIKFGEIGYGVD
+126 ATTAIKFGEIGYGVD

-152 GKLKYQTNIYG
+152 GKLKYQTNTFG

-184 AYQNFDPGSMD
+184 TYQNFDPGSMN
-195 LKFTNFIDRAQ
+195 LKFTNYIDRAQ

-215 FNNDRGRISVFYK
+215 FNDDRGRFSVFYK
-228 YNVTHP
+228 YNETHP
-234 LTSLANYAPF
+234 LTALANYAPF

-256 GFRMGRDS
+256 NFRMGRDS

-291 KTRTHEGTALLDYDF
+291 KTRTHEATALLDYDM
-306 GNNLTLAVKAKFS
+306 GNNLSLAVKGKFS

-343 NGEQFH
+343 NGDAFH

-362 CVKDAMLIAEL
+362 CVKDALFVAEL
-373 QKKTANHNWAFGVN
+373 QKKTASHDWAFGIN

-411 KLIYNGQEYA
+411 KLIYNGVEYA
-421 NLNGSSEYDKG
+421 NLNGSTEYDKG
-432 FENKLAAYVT
+432 FENKLAAYVN
-442 DTWRVSP
+442 DTWRISRN
-449 SFRMGY
+449 FRMGY
-455 GARLELF
+455 GARVELF
-462 NIGVDYIGDSR
+462 NLGVDYIGDKR
-473 FTDFYIGAKYNDA
+473 FGDFHIGANYTDA
-486 DGNQKTVATTHHTN
+486 EGNKKTVGITHHTN

-525 NFLQQYRHLEAYSG
+525 NFLRQYRHLEAYSG
-539 KTLPYYNHRPFILG
+539 TSLPYYNNRPFILG
-553 RAGIFY
+553 RAGIFF
-559 NSKFVNLVSAFTYAR
+559 NSSFVNLVSAFTYAR

-593 VMVGASSGIQTMGW
+593 VMVGASSGIETMGW
-607 TTDAMFTPFKGFKFH
+607 TTDAMFTPFKGFTFH
-622 AMFTYQNPKY
+622 AMVTLQSPKY

-646 SDKIVTKQSKI
+646 SGKTVTKQSKLI
-657 IIELDPNYTYDRF
+657 VELDPNYTYDRF
-670 NIWASFRYYSKQY
+670 NIWASFRYYGKQY

-700 GASYKANKMLTFN
+700 GASYKASKMLTFN

-735 TDGSQYAGTVM
+735 TDGSQYAGTIM

>member
-1 MRNKHLLPLSLVATV
+1 MNRRKLLLPSLLAVASIFPTLSANADTLNKSVI
-16 ALTVMPNTGLA
+16 ALEDTTKTA
-27 NNMANDGTNV
+27 SNDHGV
-37 NEANN
+37 
-42 YTQLNNNAHLQQRK
+42 
-56 DSVVEKGSDRGIMLN
+56 MLN
-71 AKSTTEPRQ
+71 AKDATEPRQ
-80 VEIGLPMNYTAVMFN
+80 VEIGLPMSYTAVSVD
-95 GLPSVFYFWP
+95 GLPAVYYYWP

-117 LAGQGLQNI
+117 LAHQGLQNI
-126 STTAIKFGEIGYGVD
+126 ATTAIKFGEIGYGVD

-152 GKLKYQTNIYG
+152 GKLKYQTNTFG

-184 AYQNFDPGSMD
+184 TYQNFDPGSMN
-195 LKFTNFIDRAQ
+195 LKFTNYIDRAQ

-215 FNNDRGRISVFYK
+215 FNDDRGRFSVFYK
-228 YNVTHP
+228 YNETHP
-234 LTSLANYAPF
+234 LTALANYAPF

-256 GFRMGRDS
+256 NFRMGRDS

-277 KTGELVTDNLYDII
+277 KTGKLVTDNLYDII
-291 KTRTHEGTALLDYDF
+291 KTRTHEATALLDYDL
-306 GNNLTLAVKAKFS
+306 GNNLSLAVKGKFS

-343 NGEQFH
+343 NGDAFH

-362 CVKDAMLIAEL
+362 CVKDAMLVAEL
-373 QKKTANHNWAFGVN
+373 QKKTASHDWAFGIN

-411 KLIYNGQEYA
+411 KLIYNGAEYA
-421 NLNGSSEYDKG
+421 NLNGSTEYDKG
-432 FENKLAAYVT
+432 FENKLAAYVN
-442 DTWRVSP
+442 DTWRVSRN
-449 SFRMGY
+449 FRMGY
-455 GARLELF
+455 GARVELF
-462 NIGVDYIGDSR
+462 NLGVDYIGDKR
-473 FTDFYIGAKYNDA
+473 FSDFHIGANYTDA
-486 DGNQKTVATTHHTN
+486 EGNKKTVGITHHTN

-525 NFLQQYRHLEAYSG
+525 NFLRQYRHLEAYSG
-539 KTLPYYNHRPFILG
+539 TSLPYYNNRPFILG
-553 RAGIFY
+553 RAGIFF
-559 NSKFVNLVSAFTYAR
+559 NSSFVNLVSAFTYAR

-593 VMVGASSGIQTMGW
+593 VMVGASSGIETMGW
-607 TTDAMFTPFKGFKFH
+607 TTDAMFTPFKGFTFH
-622 AMFTYQNPKY
+622 AMVTLQSPKY

-646 SDKIVTKQSKI
+646 SGKTVTKQSKLI
-657 IIELDPNYTYDRF
+657 VELDPNYTYDRF
-670 NIWASFRYYSKQY
+670 NIWASFRYYGKQY

-700 GASYKANKMLTFN
+700 GASYKASKMLTFN

-735 TDGSQYAGTVM
+735 TDGSQYAGTIM

>member
-1 MRNKHLLPLSLVATV
+1 MNRRKLLLPSLLAVASIFPTLSANADTLNKSVF
-16 ALTVMPNTGLA
+16 ALEDTTKTA
-27 NNMANDGTNV
+27 SNDHGV
-37 NEANN
+37 
-42 YTQLNNNAHLQQRK
+42 
-56 DSVVEKGSDRGIMLN
+56 MLN
-71 AKSTTEPRQ
+71 AKDATEPRQ
-80 VEIGLPMNYTAVMFN
+80 VEIGLPMSYTAVSVD
-95 GLPSVFYFWP
+95 GLPAVYYYWP

-117 LAGQGLQNI
+117 LARQGLQNI
-126 STTAIKFGEIGYGVD
+126 ATTAIKFGEIGYGVD

-152 GKLKYQTNIYG
+152 GKLKYQTNTFG

-184 AYQNFDPGSMD
+184 TYQNFDPGSMN
-195 LKFTNFIDRAQ
+195 LKFTNYIDRAQ

-215 FNNDRGRISVFYK
+215 FNDDRGRFSVFYK
-228 YNVTHP
+228 YNETHP
-234 LTSLANYAPF
+234 LTALANYAPF

-256 GFRMGRDS
+256 NFRMGRDS

-272 QYRDV
+272 QYRNV

-291 KTRTHEGTALLDYDF
+291 KTRTHEATALLDYDL
-306 GNNLTLAVKAKFS
+306 GNNLSLAVKGKFS

-343 NGEQFH
+343 NGDAFH

-362 CVKDAMLIAEL
+362 CVKDAMLVAEL
-373 QKKTANHNWAFGVN
+373 QKKTASHDWAFGIN

-411 KLIYNGQEYA
+411 KLIYNGVEYA

-432 FENKLAAYVT
+432 FENKLAAYVN
-442 DTWRVSP
+442 DTWRVSRN
-449 SFRMGY
+449 FRMGY
-455 GARLELF
+455 GARVELF
-462 NIGVDYIGDSR
+462 NLGVDYISDKRFGD
-473 FTDFYIGAKYNDA
+473 FHIGANYTDA
-486 DGNQKTVATTHHTN
+486 EGNKKTVGVSHHTN

-525 NFLQQYRHLEAYSG
+525 NFLRQYRHLEAYSG
-539 KTLPYYNHRPFILG
+539 TSLPYYNNRPFILG
-553 RAGIFY
+553 RAGIFF
-559 NSKFVNLVSAFTYAR
+559 NSSFVNLVSAFTYAR

-593 VMVGASSGIQTMGW
+593 VMVGASSGIETMGW
-607 TTDAMFTPFKGFKFH
+607 TTDAMFTPFKGFTFH
-622 AMFTYQNPKY
+622 AMVTLQSPKY

-646 SDKIVTKQSKI
+646 SGKTVTKQSKLI
-657 IIELDPNYTYDRF
+657 VELDPNYTYDRF
-670 NIWASFRYYSKQY
+670 NIWASFRYYGKQY

-700 GASYKANKMLTFN
+700 GASYKASKMLTFN

-735 TDGSQYAGTVM
+735 TDGSQYAGTIM

>member
-1 MRNKHLLPLSLVATV
+1 MNRRKLLLPSLLAVASIFPTLSANADTLNKSVI
-16 ALTVMPNTGLA
+16 ALEDTTKTA
-27 NNMANDGTNV
+27 SNDHGV
-37 NEANN
+37 
-42 YTQLNNNAHLQQRK
+42 
-56 DSVVEKGSDRGIMLN
+56 MLN
-71 AKSTTEPRQ
+71 AKDATEPRQ
-80 VEIGLPMNYTAVMFN
+80 VEIGLPMSYTAVSVD
-95 GLPSVFYFWP
+95 GLPAVYYYWP

-117 LAGQGLQNI
+117 LARQGLQNI
-126 STTAIKFGEIGYGVD
+126 ATTAIKFGEIGYGVD

-152 GKLKYQTNIYG
+152 GKLKYQTNTFG

-184 AYQNFDPGSMD
+184 TYQNFDPGSMN

-215 FNNDRGRISVFYK
+215 FNDDRGRFSVFYK
-228 YNVTHP
+228 YNETHP
-234 LTSLANYAPF
+234 LTALANYAPF

-256 GFRMGRDS
+256 NFRMGRDS

-277 KTGELVTDNLYDII
+277 KTGKLVTDNLYDII
-291 KTRTHEGTALLDYDF
+291 KTRTHEATALLDYDL
-306 GNNLTLAVKAKFS
+306 GNNLSLAVKGKFS

-343 NGEQFH
+343 NGEAFH

-362 CVKDAMLIAEL
+362 CVKDAMLVAEL
-373 QKKTANHNWAFGVN
+373 QKKTASHDWAFGIN

-411 KLIYNGQEYA
+411 KLIYNGAEYA
-421 NLNGSSEYDKG
+421 NLNGSTEYDKG
-432 FENKLAAYVT
+432 FENKLAAYVN
-442 DTWRVSP
+442 DTWRVSRN
-449 SFRMGY
+449 FRMGY
-455 GARLELF
+455 GARVELF
-462 NIGVDYIGDSR
+462 NLGVDYIGDKR
-473 FTDFYIGAKYNDA
+473 FGDFHIGANYTDA
-486 DGNQKTVATTHHTN
+486 EGNKKTVGVSHHTN

-525 NFLQQYRHLEAYSG
+525 NFLRQYRHLEAYSG
-539 KTLPYYNHRPFILG
+539 TSLPYYNNRPFILG
-553 RAGIFY
+553 RAGIFF
-559 NSKFVNLVSAFTYAR
+559 NSSFVNLVSAFTYAR

-579 SRLTVMSENPNEDP
+579 IRLTVMSENPNEDP
-593 VMVGASSGIQTMGW
+593 VMVGASSGIETMGW
-607 TTDAMFTPFKGFKFH
+607 TTDAMFTPFKGFTFH
-622 AMFTYQNPKY
+622 AMVTLQSPKY

-646 SDKIVTKQSKI
+646 SGKTVTKQSKLI
-657 IIELDPNYTYDRF
+657 VELDPNYTYDRF
-670 NIWASFRYYSKQY
+670 NIWASFRYYGKQY

-700 GASYKANKMLTFN
+700 GASYKASKMLTFN

-735 TDGSQYAGTVM
+735 TDGSQYAGTIM

>member
-1 MRNKHLLPLSLVATV
+1 MEHKKLLLPSLMVVTSMMPALSVSAETFSKMMIAV
-16 ALTVMPNTGLA
+16 EDTTKNAG
-27 NNMANDGTNV
+27 NDHGV
-37 NEANN
+37 
-42 YTQLNNNAHLQQRK
+42 
-56 DSVVEKGSDRGIMLN
+56 MLN
-71 AKSTTEPRQ
+71 AKDATEPRQ
-80 VEIGLPMNYTAVMFN
+80 VEIGLPMSYTAVAVD
-95 GLPSVFYFWP
+95 GVPTVYYYWP

-117 LAGQGLQNI
+117 LARQGLQNI
-126 STTAIKFGEIGYGVD
+126 ATTAIKFGEIGYGVD

-147 GEKFK
+147 GERFK
-152 GKLKYQTNIYG
+152 GKLKYQTNTYG

-195 LKFTNFIDRAQ
+195 LKFTNYIDRAQ
-206 FYTAGLTHL
+206 FYTAGLTRL
-215 FNNDRGRISVFYK
+215 FNNDRGRFSVFYK

-234 LTSLANYAPF
+234 LTALANYAPF
-244 TYDGDG
+244 TYDGNG

-291 KTRTHEGTALLDYDF
+291 KTRTHEATALLDYDF
-306 GNNLTLAVKAKFS
+306 GNSLSLAVKAKFS

-343 NGEQFH
+343 NGEAFH

-373 QKKTANHNWAFGVN
+373 QKKTANHNWAFGIN

-411 KLIYNGQEYA
+411 KLIYNGKEYA
-421 NLNGSSEYDKG
+421 NLNGSTEYDNG
-432 FENKLAAYVT
+432 FENKLAAYVN
-442 DTWRVSP
+442 DTWRVSRN
-449 SFRMGY
+449 FRMGY
-455 GARLELF
+455 GARLEMF
-462 NIGVDYIGDSR
+462 NVGVDYIGDGR
-473 FTDFYIGAKYNDA
+473 FTDFFIGAKYTDA
-486 DGNQKTVATTHHTN
+486 DGNSKTVGTTHHTK
-500 TGLNYA
+500 TGLNYS
-506 VSVSPTYNIT
+506 VSVWPTFNIT
-516 HNFGLTGEI
+516 HNFGLTGEL

-539 KTLPYYNHRPFILG
+539 KTLPYYDHRPFILG

-559 NSKFVNLVSAFTYAR
+559 NSSFVNLVSAFTYAR

-579 SRLTVMSENPNEDP
+579 IRLTVMSDDPNEDP
-593 VMVGASSGIQTMGW
+593 VMVCASSGIETIGW
-607 TTDAMFTPFKGFKFH
+607 TTDAMFTPFKGFKLH
-622 AMFTYQNPKY
+622 AMLTLQSPKY

-646 SDKIVTKQSKI
+646 SDKTVTKQSKV

-670 NIWASFRYYSKQY
+670 NIWASFRYYGKQY
-683 ANVGNSV
+683 DNVGNSV

-735 TDGSQYAGTVM
+735 TDGSQYTGTIM

-758 GAKLNF
+758 GTKLNF

>member
-1 MRNKHLLPLSLVATV
+1 MKHNKLLLPTFLVA
-16 ALTVMPNTGLA
+16 ASLA
-27 NNMANDGTNV
+27 TTLPVHADTLLKAYAAVEDSTKTEGNDHGV
-37 NEANN
+37 
-42 YTQLNNNAHLQQRK
+42 
-56 DSVVEKGSDRGIMLN
+56 MLN
-71 AKSTTEPRQ
+71 AKDATEPRQ
-80 VEIGLPMNYTAVMFN
+80 VEIGLPMSYTAV
-95 GLPSVFYFWP
+95 SVDGVPAVYYYWP

-152 GKLKYQTNIYG
+152 GKVKYQTNTYG
-163 AQNFDLNLS
+163 AQNFDINLS

-184 AYQNFDPGSMD
+184 TYQNFDPGSMD
-195 LKFTNFIDRAQ
+195 LKFTNYIDRAQ
-206 FYTAGLTHL
+206 FYTAGLTRL
-215 FNNDRGRISVFYK
+215 FNNDRGRFSVFYK

-234 LTSLANYAPF
+234 LTTLANYAPF

-250 KVSELK
+250 KVSELN

-264 YLPVDGMM
+264 YLPVDGTM

-277 KTGELVTDNLYDII
+277 KTGELVTNNLYDII
-291 KTRTHEGTALLDYDF
+291 KTRTHEATALLDYDF

-343 NGEQFH
+343 NGDAFH

-362 CVKDAMLIAEL
+362 CVKDAMFIAEL
-373 QKKTANHNWAFGVN
+373 QKKTANHNWAFGIN

-411 KLIYNGQEYA
+411 KLVYNGKEYA

-432 FENKLAAYVT
+432 FENKLAAYVN
-442 DTWRVSP
+442 DTWRVSRN
-449 SFRMGY
+449 FRMGY

-462 NIGVDYIGDSR
+462 NIGVDYIGDGR
-473 FTDFYIGAKYNDA
+473 FSDFYIGANYSDA
-486 DGNQKTVATTHHTN
+486 DGNSKTVGTTHHTN
-500 TGLNYA
+500 TGLNYV

-516 HNFGLTGEI
+516 SNFGLTGEI

-559 NSKFVNLVSAFTYAR
+559 NSSFVNLVSAFTYAR

-579 SRLTVMSENPNEDP
+579 SRLTVMSDNPNEDP
-593 VMVGASSGIQTMGW
+593 VMVGASSGIETMGW

-622 AMFTYQNPKY
+622 AMLTLQSPKY

-646 SDKIVTKQSKI
+646 SDKTVTKQSKM

-735 TDGSQYAGTVM
+735 TDGSQYAGTIM

>member
-1 MRNKHLLPLSLVATV
+1 MKHNKLLLPTFLVA
-16 ALTVMPNTGLA
+16 ASLA
-27 NNMANDGTNV
+27 TTLPVHADTLLKAYAAVEDSTKTEGNDHGV
-37 NEANN
+37 
-42 YTQLNNNAHLQQRK
+42 
-56 DSVVEKGSDRGIMLN
+56 MLN
-71 AKSTTEPRQ
+71 AKDATEPRQ
-80 VEIGLPMNYTAVMFN
+80 VEIGLPMSYTAV
-95 GLPSVFYFWP
+95 SVDGVSAVYYYWP

-152 GKLKYQTNIYG
+152 GKVKYQTNTYG
-163 AQNFDLNLS
+163 AQNFDMNLS

-178 TYFTLS
+178 TYFTLCT
-184 AYQNFDPGSMD
+184 YQNFDPGSMD
-195 LKFTNFIDRAQ
+195 LKFTNYIDRAQ
-206 FYTAGLTHL
+206 FYTAGLTRL
-215 FNNDRGRISVFYK
+215 FNNDRGRFSVFYK

-234 LTSLANYAPF
+234 LTTLANYAPF

-264 YLPVDGMM
+264 YLPVDGTM

-277 KTGELVTDNLYDII
+277 KTGELVTNNLYDII
-291 KTRTHEGTALLDYDF
+291 KTRTHEATALLDYDF

-343 NGEQFH
+343 NGDAFH

-362 CVKDAMLIAEL
+362 CVKDAMFIAEL
-373 QKKTANHNWAFGVN
+373 QKKTANHNWAFGIN

-411 KLIYNGQEYA
+411 KLVYNGKEYA

-432 FENKLAAYVT
+432 FENKLAAYVN
-442 DTWRVSP
+442 DTWRVSRN
-449 SFRMGY
+449 FRMGY

-462 NIGVDYIGDSR
+462 NIGVDYIGDGR
-473 FTDFYIGAKYNDA
+473 FSDFYIGANYSDA
-486 DGNQKTVATTHHTN
+486 DGNSKTVGTTHHTN
-500 TGLNYA
+500 TGLNYV

-516 HNFGLTGEI
+516 SNFGLTGEI

-559 NSKFVNLVSAFTYAR
+559 NSSFVNLVSAFTYAR

-579 SRLTVMSENPNEDP
+579 SRLTVMSDNPNEDP
-593 VMVGASSGIQTMGW
+593 VMVGASSGIETMGW

-622 AMFTYQNPKY
+622 AMLTLQSPKY

-646 SDKIVTKQSKI
+646 SDKTVTKQSKM

-735 TDGSQYAGTVM
+735 TDGSQYAGTIM

>member
-1 MRNKHLLPLSLVATV
+1 MNRRKLLLPSLLAVASIFPTLSANADTLNKSVI
-16 ALTVMPNTGLA
+16 ALEDTTKTA
-27 NNMANDGTNV
+27 SNDHGV
-37 NEANN
+37 
-42 YTQLNNNAHLQQRK
+42 
-56 DSVVEKGSDRGIMLN
+56 MLN
-71 AKSTTEPRQ
+71 AKDATEPRQ
-80 VEIGLPMNYTAVMFN
+80 VEIGLPMSYTAVSVD
-95 GLPSVFYFWP
+95 GLPAVYYYWP

-117 LAGQGLQNI
+117 LARQGLQNI
-126 STTAIKFGEIGYGVD
+126 ATTAIKFGEIGYGVD

-152 GKLKYQTNIYG
+152 GKLKYQTNTFG

-184 AYQNFDPGSMD
+184 TYQNFDPGSMN
-195 LKFTNFIDRAQ
+195 LKFTNYIDRAQ

-215 FNNDRGRISVFYK
+215 FNDDRGRFSVFYK
-228 YNVTHP
+228 YNEPHP
-234 LTSLANYAPF
+234 LTALANYAPF

-256 GFRMGRDS
+256 NFRMGRDS

-277 KTGELVTDNLYDII
+277 KTGKLVTDNLYDII
-291 KTRTHEGTALLDYDF
+291 KTRTHEATALLDYDL
-306 GNNLTLAVKAKFS
+306 GNNLSLAVKGKFS

-343 NGEQFH
+343 NGDAFH

-362 CVKDAMLIAEL
+362 CVKDAMLVAEL
-373 QKKTANHNWAFGVN
+373 QKKTASHDWAFGIN

-411 KLIYNGQEYA
+411 KLIYNGAEYA
-421 NLNGSSEYDKG
+421 NLNGSTEYDKG
-432 FENKLAAYVT
+432 FENKLAAYVN
-442 DTWRVSP
+442 DTWRVSRN
-449 SFRMGY
+449 FRMGY
-455 GARLELF
+455 GARVELF
-462 NIGVDYIGDSR
+462 NLGVDYIGDKR
-473 FTDFYIGAKYNDA
+473 FGDFHIGANYTDA
-486 DGNQKTVATTHHTN
+486 EGNKKTVGVSHHTN

-525 NFLQQYRHLEAYSG
+525 NFLRQYRHLEAYSG
-539 KTLPYYNHRPFILG
+539 TSLPYYNNRPFILG
-553 RAGIFY
+553 RAGIFF
-559 NSKFVNLVSAFTYAR
+559 NSSFVNLVSAFTYAR

-593 VMVGASSGIQTMGW
+593 VMVGASSGIETMGW
-607 TTDAMFTPFKGFKFH
+607 TTDAMFTPFKGFTFH
-622 AMFTYQNPKY
+622 AMVTLQSPKY

-646 SDKIVTKQSKI
+646 SGKTVTKQSKLI
-657 IIELDPNYTYDRF
+657 VELDPNYTYDRF
-670 NIWASFRYYSKQY
+670 NIWASFRYYGKQY

-700 GASYKANKMLTFN
+700 GASYKASKMLTFN

-735 TDGSQYAGTVM
+735 TDGSQYAGTIM

>member
-1 MRNKHLLPLSLVATV
+1 MNRKKLLLPSLLAVASIFPTLSANADTLNKSLI
-16 ALTVMPNTGLA
+16 ALEDTTKTA
-27 NNMANDGTNV
+27 SNDHGV
-37 NEANN
+37 
-42 YTQLNNNAHLQQRK
+42 
-56 DSVVEKGSDRGIMLN
+56 MLN
-71 AKSTTEPRQ
+71 AKDATEPRQ
-80 VEIGLPMNYTAVMFN
+80 VEIGLPMSYTAVSVD
-95 GLPSVFYFWP
+95 GLPAVYYYWP

-117 LAGQGLQNI
+117 LARQGLQNI
-126 STTAIKFGEIGYGVD
+126 ATTAIKFGEIGYGVD

-152 GKLKYQTNIYG
+152 GKLKYQTNTFG

-178 TYFTLS
+178 TYFTLCT
-184 AYQNFDPGSMD
+184 YQNFDPGSMN
-195 LKFTNFIDRAQ
+195 LKFTNYIDRAQ

-215 FNNDRGRISVFYK
+215 FNDDRGRFSVFYK
-228 YNVTHP
+228 YNETHP
-234 LTSLANYAPF
+234 LTALANYAPF

-256 GFRMGRDS
+256 NFRMGRDS

-277 KTGELVTDNLYDII
+277 KTGKLVTDNLYDII
-291 KTRTHEGTALLDYDF
+291 KTRTHEATALLDYDL
-306 GNNLTLAVKAKFS
+306 GNNLSLAVKGKFS

-343 NGEQFH
+343 NGEAFH

-362 CVKDAMLIAEL
+362 CVKDALFVAEL
-373 QKKTANHNWAFGVN
+373 QKKTASHDWAFGIN

-411 KLIYNGQEYA
+411 KLIYNGVEYA
-421 NLNGSSEYDKG
+421 NLNGSTEYDKG
-432 FENKLAAYVT
+432 FENKLAAYVN
-442 DTWRVSP
+442 DTWRVSRN
-449 SFRMGY
+449 FRMGY
-455 GARLELF
+455 GARVELF
-462 NIGVDYIGDSR
+462 NVGVDYIGDKR
-473 FTDFYIGAKYNDA
+473 FSDFHIGANYTDA
-486 DGNQKTVATTHHTN
+486 EGNKKTVGVSHHTN

-525 NFLQQYRHLEAYSG
+525 NFLRQYRHLEAYSG
-539 KTLPYYNHRPFILG
+539 TSLPYYNNRPFILG
-553 RAGIFY
+553 RAGIFF
-559 NSKFVNLVSAFTYAR
+559 NSSFVNLVSAFTYAR

-593 VMVGASSGIQTMGW
+593 VMVGASSGIETMGW
-607 TTDAMFTPFKGFKFH
+607 TTDAMFTPFKGFTFH
-622 AMFTYQNPKY
+622 AMVTLQSPKY

-646 SDKIVTKQSKI
+646 SGKTVTKQSKLI
-657 IIELDPNYTYDRF
+657 VELDPNYTYDRF
-670 NIWASFRYYSKQY
+670 NIWASFRYYGKQY

-700 GASYKANKMLTFN
+700 GASYKASKMLTFN

-735 TDGSQYAGTVM
+735 TDGSQYAGTIM

>member
-1 MRNKHLLPLSLVATV
+1 MKHNKLLLPTFLVA
-16 ALTVMPNTGLA
+16 ASLA
-27 NNMANDGTNV
+27 TTLPVHADTLLKAYAAVEDSTKTEGNDHGV
-37 NEANN
+37 
-42 YTQLNNNAHLQQRK
+42 
-56 DSVVEKGSDRGIMLN
+56 MLN
-71 AKSTTEPRQ
+71 AKDATEPRQ
-80 VEIGLPMNYTAVMFN
+80 VEIGLPMSYTAV
-95 GLPSVFYFWP
+95 SVDGVPAVYYYWP

-152 GKLKYQTNIYG
+152 GKVKYQTNTYG
-163 AQNFDLNLS
+163 AQNFDMNLS

-184 AYQNFDPGSMD
+184 TYQNFDPGSMD
-195 LKFTNFIDRAQ
+195 LKFTNYIDRAQ
-206 FYTAGLTHL
+206 FYTAGLTRL
-215 FNNDRGRISVFYK
+215 FNNDRGRFSVFYK

-234 LTSLANYAPF
+234 LTALANYAPF

-264 YLPVDGMM
+264 YLPVDGTM

-277 KTGELVTDNLYDII
+277 KTGELVTNNLYDII
-291 KTRTHEGTALLDYDF
+291 KTRTHEATALLDYDF
-306 GNNLTLAVKAKFS
+306 GNNLTFAVKAKFS

-330 MGFYEDADATYAD
+330 MGFYENADATYAD
-343 NGEQFH
+343 NGDAFH

-362 CVKDAMLIAEL
+362 CVKDAMFIAEL
-373 QKKTANHNWAFGVN
+373 QKKTANHNWAFGIN
-387 ELYSNIDYARSTTQ
+387 ELYSNIDYARSTMQ

-411 KLIYNGQEYA
+411 KLVYNGKEYA

-432 FENKLAAYVT
+432 FENKLAAYVN
-442 DTWRVSP
+442 DTWRVSRN
-449 SFRMGY
+449 FRMGY

-462 NIGVDYIGDSR
+462 NIGVDYIGDGR
-473 FTDFYIGAKYNDA
+473 FSDFYIGANYSDA
-486 DGNQKTVATTHHTN
+486 DGNSKTVATTHHTN
-500 TGLNYA
+500 TGVNYV

-516 HNFGLTGEI
+516 SNFGLTGEI

-539 KTLPYYNHRPFILG
+539 KTLPYYDHRPFILG

-559 NSKFVNLVSAFTYAR
+559 NSSFVNLVSAFTYAR

-579 SRLTVMSENPNEDP
+579 SRLTVMSDNPNEDP
-593 VMVGASSGIQTMGW
+593 VMVGASSGIETMGW

-622 AMFTYQNPKY
+622 AMLTLQSPKY

-646 SDKIVTKQSKI
+646 SDKTVTKQSKM

-735 TDGSQYAGTVM
+735 TDGSQYAGTIM

>member
-1 MRNKHLLPLSLVATV
+1 MNRRKLLLPSLLAVASIFPTLSANADTLNKSVI
-16 ALTVMPNTGLA
+16 ALEDTTKTA
-27 NNMANDGTNV
+27 SNDHGV
-37 NEANN
+37 
-42 YTQLNNNAHLQQRK
+42 
-56 DSVVEKGSDRGIMLN
+56 MLN
-71 AKSTTEPRQ
+71 AKDATEPRQ
-80 VEIGLPMNYTAVMFN
+80 VEIGLPMSYTAVSVD
-95 GLPSVFYFWP
+95 GLPAVYYYWP

-117 LAGQGLQNI
+117 LARQGLQNI
-126 STTAIKFGEIGYGVD
+126 ATTAIKFGEIGYGVD

-152 GKLKYQTNIYG
+152 GKLKYQTNTFG

-184 AYQNFDPGSMD
+184 TYQNFDPGSMN
-195 LKFTNFIDRAQ
+195 LKFTNYIDRAQ

-215 FNNDRGRISVFYK
+215 FNDDRGRFSVFYK
-228 YNVTHP
+228 YNETHP
-234 LTSLANYAPF
+234 LTALANYAPF

-256 GFRMGRDS
+256 NFRMGRDS

-277 KTGELVTDNLYDII
+277 KTGKLVTDNLYDII
-291 KTRTHEGTALLDYDF
+291 KTRTHEATALLDYDL
-306 GNNLTLAVKAKFS
+306 GNNLSLAVKGKFS

-343 NGEQFH
+343 NGDAFH

-362 CVKDAMLIAEL
+362 CVKDAMLVAEL
-373 QKKTANHNWAFGVN
+373 QKKTASHDWAFGIN
-387 ELYSNIDYARSTTQ
+387 ELYSHIDYARSTTQ

-411 KLIYNGQEYA
+411 KLIYNGVEYA
-421 NLNGSSEYDKG
+421 NLNGSTEYDKG
-432 FENKLAAYVT
+432 FENKLAAYVN
-442 DTWRVSP
+442 DTWRISRN
-449 SFRMGY
+449 FRMGY
-455 GARLELF
+455 GARVELF
-462 NIGVDYIGDSR
+462 SLGVDYISDKRFGD
-473 FTDFYIGAKYNDA
+473 FHIGANYTDA
-486 DGNQKTVATTHHTN
+486 EGNKKTVGITHHTN

-525 NFLQQYRHLEAYSG
+525 NFLRQYRHLEAYSG
-539 KTLPYYNHRPFILG
+539 TSLPYYNNRPFILG
-553 RAGIFY
+553 RAGIFF
-559 NSKFVNLVSAFTYAR
+559 NSSFVNLVSAFTYAR

-593 VMVGASSGIQTMGW
+593 VMVGASSGIETMGW
-607 TTDAMFTPFKGFKFH
+607 TTDAMFTPFKGFTFH
-622 AMFTYQNPKY
+622 AMVTLQSPKY

-646 SDKIVTKQSKI
+646 SGKTVTKQSKLI
-657 IIELDPNYTYDRF
+657 VELDPNYTYDRF
-670 NIWASFRYYSKQY
+670 NIWASFRYYGKQY

-700 GASYKANKMLTFN
+700 GASYKASKMLTFN

-735 TDGSQYAGTVM
+735 TDGSQYAGTIM

>member
-1 MRNKHLLPLSLVATV
+1 MNRKKLLLPSLLAVASIFPTLSANADTLNKSVI
-16 ALTVMPNTGLA
+16 ALEDTTKTA
-27 NNMANDGTNV
+27 SNDHGV
-37 NEANN
+37 
-42 YTQLNNNAHLQQRK
+42 
-56 DSVVEKGSDRGIMLN
+56 MLN
-71 AKSTTEPRQ
+71 AKDATEPRQ
-80 VEIGLPMNYTAVMFN
+80 VEIGLPMSYTAVSVD
-95 GLPSVFYFWP
+95 GLPAVYYYWP

-117 LAGQGLQNI
+117 LARQGLQNI
-126 STTAIKFGEIGYGVD
+126 ATTAIKFGEIGYGVD

-152 GKLKYQTNIYG
+152 GKLKYQTNTFG

-184 AYQNFDPGSMD
+184 TYQNFDPGSMN
-195 LKFTNFIDRAQ
+195 LKFTNYIDRAQ

-215 FNNDRGRISVFYK
+215 FNDDRGRFSVFYK
-228 YNVTHP
+228 YNETHP
-234 LTSLANYAPF
+234 LTALANYAPF

-256 GFRMGRDS
+256 NFRMGRDS

-291 KTRTHEGTALLDYDF
+291 KTRTHEATALLDYDL
-306 GNNLTLAVKAKFS
+306 GNNLSLAVKGKFS

-343 NGEQFH
+343 NGDAFH

-362 CVKDAMLIAEL
+362 CVKDAMLVAEL
-373 QKKTANHNWAFGVN
+373 QKKTASHDWAFGIN
-387 ELYSNIDYARSTTQ
+387 ELYSHIDYARSTTQ

-411 KLIYNGQEYA
+411 KLIYNGVEYA
-421 NLNGSSEYDKG
+421 NLNGSTEYDKG
-432 FENKLAAYVT
+432 FENKLAAYVN
-442 DTWRVSP
+442 DTWRVSRN
-449 SFRMGY
+449 FRMGY
-455 GARLELF
+455 GARVELF
-462 NIGVDYIGDSR
+462 NLGVDYISDKR
-473 FTDFYIGAKYNDA
+473 FSDFHIGANYTDA
-486 DGNQKTVATTHHTN
+486 EGNKKTVGVSHHTN

-525 NFLQQYRHLEAYSG
+525 NFLRQYRHLEAYSG
-539 KTLPYYNHRPFILG
+539 TSLPYYNNRPFILG
-553 RAGIFY
+553 RAGIFF
-559 NSKFVNLVSAFTYAR
+559 NSSFVNLVSAFTYAR

-593 VMVGASSGIQTMGW
+593 VMVGASSGIETMGW
-607 TTDAMFTPFKGFKFH
+607 TTDAMFTPFKGFTFH
-622 AMFTYQNPKY
+622 AMVTLQSPKY

-646 SDKIVTKQSKI
+646 SGKTVTKQSKLI
-657 IIELDPNYTYDRF
+657 VELDPNYTYDRF
-670 NIWASFRYYSKQY
+670 NIWASFRYYGKQY

-700 GASYKANKMLTFN
+700 GASYKASKMLTFN

-735 TDGSQYAGTVM
+735 TDGSQYAGTIM

>member
-1 MRNKHLLPLSLVATV
+1 MNRRKLLLPSLLAVASIFPTLSANADTLNKSVI
-16 ALTVMPNTGLA
+16 ALEDTTKTA
-27 NNMANDGTNV
+27 SNDHGV
-37 NEANN
+37 
-42 YTQLNNNAHLQQRK
+42 
-56 DSVVEKGSDRGIMLN
+56 MLN
-71 AKSTTEPRQ
+71 AKDATEPRQ
-80 VEIGLPMNYTAVMFN
+80 VEIGLPMSYTAVSVD
-95 GLPSVFYFWP
+95 GLPAVYYYWT

-117 LAGQGLQNI
+117 LARQGLQNI
-126 STTAIKFGEIGYGVD
+126 ATTAIKFGEIGYGVD

-152 GKLKYQTNIYG
+152 GKLKYQTNTFG

-184 AYQNFDPGSMD
+184 TYQNFDPGSMN
-195 LKFTNFIDRAQ
+195 LKFTNYIDRAQ

-215 FNNDRGRISVFYK
+215 FNDDRGRFSVFYK
-228 YNVTHP
+228 YNETHP
-234 LTSLANYAPF
+234 LTALANYAPF

-256 GFRMGRDS
+256 NFRMGRDS

-291 KTRTHEGTALLDYDF
+291 KTRTHEATALLDYDL
-306 GNNLTLAVKAKFS
+306 GNNLSLAVKGKFS

-343 NGEQFH
+343 NGDAFH

-362 CVKDAMLIAEL
+362 CVKDAMLVAEL
-373 QKKTANHNWAFGVN
+373 QKKTASHDWAFGIN

-411 KLIYNGQEYA
+411 KLIYNGAEYA
-421 NLNGSSEYDKG
+421 NLNGSTEYDKG
-432 FENKLAAYVT
+432 FENKLAAYVN
-442 DTWRVSP
+442 DTWRVSRN
-449 SFRMGY
+449 FRMGY
-455 GARLELF
+455 GARVELF
-462 NIGVDYIGDSR
+462 NLGVDYIGDKR
-473 FTDFYIGAKYNDA
+473 FGDFHIGANYTDA
-486 DGNQKTVATTHHTN
+486 EGNKKTVGVSHHTN

-525 NFLQQYRHLEAYSG
+525 NFLRQYRHLEAYSG
-539 KTLPYYNHRPFILG
+539 TSLPYYNNRPFILG
-553 RAGIFY
+553 RAGIFF
-559 NSKFVNLVSAFTYAR
+559 NSSFVNLVSAFTYAR

-593 VMVGASSGIQTMGW
+593 VMVGASSGIETMGW
-607 TTDAMFTPFKGFKFH
+607 TTDAMFTPFKGFTFH
-622 AMFTYQNPKY
+622 AMVTLQSPKY

-646 SDKIVTKQSKI
+646 SGKTVTKQSKLI
-657 IIELDPNYTYDRF
+657 VELDPNYTYDRF
-670 NIWASFRYYSKQY
+670 NIWASFRYYGKQY

-700 GASYKANKMLTFN
+700 GASYKASKMLTFN

-735 TDGSQYAGTVM
+735 TDGSQYAGTIM

>member
-1 MRNKHLLPLSLVATV
+1 MNRRKLLLPSLLAVASIFPTLSANADTLNKSVI
-16 ALTVMPNTGLA
+16 ALEDTTKTA
-27 NNMANDGTNV
+27 SNDHGV
-37 NEANN
+37 
-42 YTQLNNNAHLQQRK
+42 
-56 DSVVEKGSDRGIMLN
+56 MLN
-71 AKSTTEPRQ
+71 AKDATEPRQ
-80 VEIGLPMNYTAVMFN
+80 VEIGLPMSYTAVSVD
-95 GLPSVFYFWP
+95 GLPAVYYYWP

-117 LAGQGLQNI
+117 LARQGLQNI
-126 STTAIKFGEIGYGVD
+126 ATTAIKFGEIGYGVD

-152 GKLKYQTNIYG
+152 GKLKYQTNTFG

-184 AYQNFDPGSMD
+184 TYQNFDPGSMN
-195 LKFTNFIDRAQ
+195 LKFTNYIDRAQ

-215 FNNDRGRISVFYK
+215 FNDDRGRFSVFYK
-228 YNVTHP
+228 YNETHP
-234 LTSLANYAPF
+234 LTALANYAPF

-256 GFRMGRDS
+256 NFRMGRDS

-277 KTGELVTDNLYDII
+277 KTGKLVTDNLYDII
-291 KTRTHEGTALLDYDF
+291 KTRTHEATALLDYDL
-306 GNNLTLAVKAKFS
+306 GNNLSLAVKGKFS

-343 NGEQFH
+343 NGDAFH
-349 GTIQRRLSQINAF
+349 GTVQRRLSQINAF
-362 CVKDAMLIAEL
+362 CVKDALFVAEL
-373 QKKTANHNWAFGVN
+373 QKKTASHDWAFGIN
-387 ELYSNIDYARSTTQ
+387 ELYSHIDYARSTTQ

-411 KLIYNGQEYA
+411 KLIYNGVEYA
-421 NLNGSSEYDKG
+421 NLNGSTEYDKG
-432 FENKLAAYVT
+432 FENKLAAYVN
-442 DTWRVSP
+442 DTWRVSRN
-449 SFRMGY
+449 FRMGY
-455 GARLELF
+455 GARVELF
-462 NIGVDYIGDSR
+462 NLGVDYIGDKR
-473 FTDFYIGAKYNDA
+473 FSDFHIGANYTDA
-486 DGNQKTVATTHHTN
+486 EGNKKTVGVSHHTN

-525 NFLQQYRHLEAYSG
+525 NFLRQYRHLEAYSG
-539 KTLPYYNHRPFILG
+539 TSLPYYNNRPFILG
-553 RAGIFY
+553 RAGIFF
-559 NSKFVNLVSAFTYAR
+559 NSSFVNLVSAFTYAR

-593 VMVGASSGIQTMGW
+593 VMVGASSGIETMGW
-607 TTDAMFTPFKGFKFH
+607 TTDAMFTPFKGFTFH
-622 AMFTYQNPKY
+622 AMVTLQSPKY

-646 SDKIVTKQSKI
+646 SGKTVTKQSKLI
-657 IIELDPNYTYDRF
+657 VELDPNYTYDRF
-670 NIWASFRYYSKQY
+670 NIWASFRYYGKQY

-700 GASYKANKMLTFN
+700 GASYKASKMLTFN

-735 TDGSQYAGTVM
+735 TDGSQYAGTIM

>member
-1 MRNKHLLPLSLVATV
+1 MDYKKLFLPSLMVLGSMLPAVPVNADTLKGKADVAVGDTTKTV
-16 ALTVMPNTGLA
+16 S
-27 NNMANDGTNV
+27 NDHGV
-37 NEANN
+37 
-42 YTQLNNNAHLQQRK
+42 
-56 DSVVEKGSDRGIMLN
+56 MLN
-71 AKSTTEPRQ
+71 AKDATEPRQ
-80 VEIGLPMNYTAVMFN
+80 VEIGLPMSYTAV
-95 GLPSVFYFWP
+95 SVDGVPAVYYYWP

-117 LAGQGLQNI
+117 LARQGLQNI
-126 STTAIKFGEIGYGVD
+126 ATTAIKFGEIGYGVD

-152 GKLKYQTNIYG
+152 GKLKYQTNTFG

-206 FYTAGLTHL
+206 FYTVGLTRL
-215 FNNDRGRISVFYK
+215 FNNDRGRFSVFYK

-234 LTSLANYAPF
+234 LTALANYAPF

-250 KVSELK
+250 KVSELQN
-256 GFRMGRDS
+256 FRMGRDS

-277 KTGELVTDNLYDII
+277 KTGELVTNNLYDII
-291 KTRTHEGTALLDYDF
+291 KTRTHEATALLDYDF

-330 MGFYEDADATYAD
+330 MGFYENADATYAD
-343 NGEQFH
+343 NGEAFH

-362 CVKDAMLIAEL
+362 CVKDAMVIAEL
-373 QKKTANHNWAFGVN
+373 QKKTDNHDWAFGVN
-387 ELYSNIDYARSTTQ
+387 ELYSHIDYARSTTQ

-411 KLIYNGQEYA
+411 KLIYNGKEYA
-421 NLNGSSEYDKG
+421 NLNGSTEYDKG
-432 FENKLAAYVT
+432 FENKLAAYIN

-449 SFRMGY
+449 NFRMGY
-455 GARLELF
+455 GARVELF
-462 NIGVDYIGDSR
+462 NIGVDYLGDAR
-473 FTDFYIGAKYNDA
+473 FSDFHIGATYLNANGDK
-486 DGNQKTVATTHHTN
+486 KTVGITHHTN

-516 HNFGLTGEI
+516 HSFGLTGEI
-525 NFLQQYRHLEAYSG
+525 NFLKQYRHLEAYSG
-539 KTLPYYNHRPFILG
+539 TTLPYYNNRPFILG
-553 RAGIFY
+553 RAGIFF
-559 NSKFVNLVSAFTYAR
+559 NSSFVNLVSAFTYAR

-593 VMVGASSGIQTMGW
+593 VMVGASSGIETMGW
-607 TTDAMFTPFKGFKFH
+607 TTDAMFTLFKGFKFH
-622 AMFTYQNPKY
+622 AMFTYQSPKY
-632 TGYKFEAFNKTYDF
+632 TGYKFDAFNKTYDF
-646 SDKIVTKQSKI
+646 GGKTVTKQSKI
-657 IIELDPNYTYDRF
+657 IIELDPNYTFDRF
-670 NIWASFRYYSKQY
+670 NIWASFRYYGKQY

-700 GASYKANKMLTFN
+700 GVSYKANKMLTFN

-735 TDGSQYAGTVM
+735 TDGSQYAGTIM

>member
-1 MRNKHLLPLSLVATV
+1 MNRKKLLLPSLLAVASIFPTLSANADTLNKSLI
-16 ALTVMPNTGLA
+16 ALEDTTKTA
-27 NNMANDGTNV
+27 SNDHGV
-37 NEANN
+37 
-42 YTQLNNNAHLQQRK
+42 
-56 DSVVEKGSDRGIMLN
+56 MLN
-71 AKSTTEPRQ
+71 AKDATEPRQ
-80 VEIGLPMNYTAVMFN
+80 VEIGLPMSYTAVSVD
-95 GLPSVFYFWP
+95 GLPAVYYYWP

-117 LAGQGLQNI
+117 LARQGLQNI
-126 STTAIKFGEIGYGVD
+126 ATTAIKFGEIGYGVD

-152 GKLKYQTNIYG
+152 GKLKYQTNTFG

-184 AYQNFDPGSMD
+184 TYQNFDPGSMN
-195 LKFTNFIDRAQ
+195 LKFTNYIDRAQ

-215 FNNDRGRISVFYK
+215 FNDDRGRFSVFYK
-228 YNVTHP
+228 YNETHP
-234 LTSLANYAPF
+234 LTALANYAPF

-256 GFRMGRDS
+256 NFRMGRDS

-272 QYRDV
+272 QYRNV

-291 KTRTHEGTALLDYDF
+291 KTRTHEATALLDYDL
-306 GNNLTLAVKAKFS
+306 GNNLSLAVKGKFS

-343 NGEQFH
+343 NGEAFH
-349 GTIQRRLSQINAF
+349 GTVQRRLSQINAF
-362 CVKDAMLIAEL
+362 CVKDALFVAEL
-373 QKKTANHNWAFGVN
+373 QKKTASHDWAFGIN

-411 KLIYNGQEYA
+411 KLIYNGVEYA

-432 FENKLAAYVT
+432 FENKLAAYVN
-442 DTWRVSP
+442 DTWRVSRN
-449 SFRMGY
+449 FRMGY
-455 GARLELF
+455 GARVELF
-462 NIGVDYIGDSR
+462 NLGVDYIGDKR
-473 FTDFYIGAKYNDA
+473 FGDFHIGANYTDA
-486 DGNQKTVATTHHTN
+486 EGNKKTVGITHHTN

-525 NFLQQYRHLEAYSG
+525 NFLRQYRHLEAYSG
-539 KTLPYYNHRPFILG
+539 TSLPYYNNRPFILG
-553 RAGIFY
+553 RAGIFF
-559 NSKFVNLVSAFTYAR
+559 NSSFVNLVSAFTYAR

-593 VMVGASSGIQTMGW
+593 VMVGASSGIETMGW
-607 TTDAMFTPFKGFKFH
+607 TTDAMFTPFKGFTFH
-622 AMFTYQNPKY
+622 AMVTLQSPKY

-646 SDKIVTKQSKI
+646 SGKTVTKQSKLI
-657 IIELDPNYTYDRF
+657 VELDPNYTYDRF
-670 NIWASFRYYSKQY
+670 NIWASFRYYGKQY

-700 GASYKANKMLTFN
+700 GASYKASKMLTFN

-735 TDGSQYAGTVM
+735 TDGSQYAGTIM

>member
-1 MRNKHLLPLSLVATV
+1 MNRRKLLLPSLLAVASIFPTLSANADTLNKSVI
-16 ALTVMPNTGLA
+16 ALDDTTKTA
-27 NNMANDGTNV
+27 SNDHGV
-37 NEANN
+37 
-42 YTQLNNNAHLQQRK
+42 
-56 DSVVEKGSDRGIMLN
+56 MLN
-71 AKSTTEPRQ
+71 AKDATEPRQ
-80 VEIGLPMNYTAVMFN
+80 VEIGLPMSYTAVSVD
-95 GLPSVFYFWP
+95 GLPAVYYYWP

-117 LAGQGLQNI
+117 LARQGLQNI
-126 STTAIKFGEIGYGVD
+126 ATTAIKFGEIGYGVD

-147 GEKFK
+147 GEQFK
-152 GKLKYQTNIYG
+152 GKLKYQTNTFG

-184 AYQNFDPGSMD
+184 TYQNFDPGSMN
-195 LKFTNFIDRAQ
+195 LKFTNYIDRAQ

-215 FNNDRGRISVFYK
+215 FNDDRGRFSVFYK
-228 YNVTHP
+228 YNETHP
-234 LTSLANYAPF
+234 LTALANYAPF

-256 GFRMGRDS
+256 NFRMGRDS

-277 KTGELVTDNLYDII
+277 KTGKLVTDNLYDII
-291 KTRTHEGTALLDYDF
+291 KTRTHEATALLDYDL
-306 GNNLTLAVKAKFS
+306 GNNLSLAVKGKFS

-343 NGEQFH
+343 NGDAFH

-362 CVKDAMLIAEL
+362 CVKDAMLVAEL
-373 QKKTANHNWAFGVN
+373 QKKTASHDWAFGIN

-411 KLIYNGQEYA
+411 KLIYNGAEYA
-421 NLNGSSEYDKG
+421 NLNGSTEYDKG
-432 FENKLAAYVT
+432 FENKLAAYVN
-442 DTWRVSP
+442 DTWRVSRN
-449 SFRMGY
+449 FRMGY
-455 GARLELF
+455 GARVELF
-462 NIGVDYIGDSR
+462 NLGVDYIGDKR
-473 FTDFYIGAKYNDA
+473 FGDFHIGANYTDA
-486 DGNQKTVATTHHTN
+486 EGTKKTVGVSHHTN

-525 NFLQQYRHLEAYSG
+525 NFLRQYRHLEAYSG
-539 KTLPYYNHRPFILG
+539 TSLPYYNNRPFILG
-553 RAGIFY
+553 RAGIFF
-559 NSKFVNLVSAFTYAR
+559 NSSFVNLVSAFTYAR

-593 VMVGASSGIQTMGW
+593 VMVGASSGIETMGW
-607 TTDAMFTPFKGFKFH
+607 TTDAMFTPFKGFTFH
-622 AMFTYQNPKY
+622 AMVTLQSPKY

-646 SDKIVTKQSKI
+646 SGKTVTKQSKLI
-657 IIELDPNYTYDRF
+657 VELDPNYTYDRF
-670 NIWASFRYYSKQY
+670 NIWASFRYYGKQY

-700 GASYKANKMLTFN
+700 GASYKASKMLTFN

-735 TDGSQYAGTVM
+735 TDGSQYAGTIM

>member
-1 MRNKHLLPLSLVATV
+1 MNRRKLLLPSLLAVASIFPTLSANADTLNKSVI
-16 ALTVMPNTGLA
+16 ALEDTTKTA
-27 NNMANDGTNV
+27 SNDHGV
-37 NEANN
+37 
-42 YTQLNNNAHLQQRK
+42 
-56 DSVVEKGSDRGIMLN
+56 MLN
-71 AKSTTEPRQ
+71 AKDATEPRQ
-80 VEIGLPMNYTAVMFN
+80 VEIGLPMSYTAVSVD
-95 GLPSVFYFWP
+95 GLPAVYYYWP

-117 LAGQGLQNI
+117 LARQGLQNI
-126 STTAIKFGEIGYGVD
+126 ATTAIKFGEIGYGVD

-152 GKLKYQTNIYG
+152 GKLKYQTNTFG

-184 AYQNFDPGSMD
+184 TYQNFDPGSMN
-195 LKFTNFIDRAQ
+195 LKFTNYIDRAQ

-215 FNNDRGRISVFYK
+215 FNDDRGRFSVFYK
-228 YNVTHP
+228 YNETHP
-234 LTSLANYAPF
+234 LTALANYAPF

-256 GFRMGRDS
+256 NFRMGRDS

-272 QYRDV
+272 QYRKV

-291 KTRTHEGTALLDYDF
+291 KTRTHEATALLDYDL
-306 GNNLTLAVKAKFS
+306 GNNLSLAVKGKFS

-343 NGEQFH
+343 NGDAFH

-362 CVKDAMLIAEL
+362 CVKDAMLVAEL
-373 QKKTANHNWAFGVN
+373 QKKTASHDWAFGIN

-411 KLIYNGQEYA
+411 KLIYNGVEYA
-421 NLNGSSEYDKG
+421 NLNGSTEYDKG
-432 FENKLAAYVT
+432 FENKLAAYVN
-442 DTWRVSP
+442 DTWRVSRN
-449 SFRMGY
+449 FRMGY
-455 GARLELF
+455 GARVELF
-462 NIGVDYIGDSR
+462 NLGVDYIGDKR
-473 FTDFYIGAKYNDA
+473 FSDFHIGANYTDA
-486 DGNQKTVATTHHTN
+486 EGNKKTVGITHHTH

-525 NFLQQYRHLEAYSG
+525 NFLRQYRHLEAYSG
-539 KTLPYYNHRPFILG
+539 TSLPYYNNRPFILG
-553 RAGIFY
+553 RAGIFF
-559 NSKFVNLVSAFTYAR
+559 NSSFVNLVSAFTYAR

-593 VMVGASSGIQTMGW
+593 VMVGASSGIETMGW
-607 TTDAMFTPFKGFKFH
+607 TTDAMFTPFKGFTFH
-622 AMFTYQNPKY
+622 AMVTLQSPKY

-646 SDKIVTKQSKI
+646 SGKTVTKQSKLI
-657 IIELDPNYTYDRF
+657 VELDPNYTYDRF
-670 NIWASFRYYSKQY
+670 NIWASFRYYGKQY

-700 GASYKANKMLTFN
+700 GASYKASKMLTFN

-735 TDGSQYAGTVM
+735 TDGSQYAGTIM

>member
-1 MRNKHLLPLSLVATV
+1 MNRKKLLLPSLLAVASIFPTLSANADTLNKSVI
-16 ALTVMPNTGLA
+16 ALEDTTKTA
-27 NNMANDGTNV
+27 SNDHGV
-37 NEANN
+37 
-42 YTQLNNNAHLQQRK
+42 
-56 DSVVEKGSDRGIMLN
+56 MLN
-71 AKSTTEPRQ
+71 AKDATEPRQ
-80 VEIGLPMNYTAVMFN
+80 VEIGLPMSYTAVSVD
-95 GLPSVFYFWP
+95 GLPAVYYYWP

-117 LAGQGLQNI
+117 LARQGLQNI
-126 STTAIKFGEIGYGVD
+126 ATTAIKFGEIGYGVD

-152 GKLKYQTNIYG
+152 GKLKYQTNTFG

-184 AYQNFDPGSMD
+184 TYQNFDPGSMN
-195 LKFTNFIDRAQ
+195 LKFTNYIDRAQ

-215 FNNDRGRISVFYK
+215 FNDDRGRFSVFYK
-228 YNVTHP
+228 YNETHP
-234 LTSLANYAPF
+234 LTALANYAPF

-256 GFRMGRDS
+256 NFRMGRDS

-291 KTRTHEGTALLDYDF
+291 KTRTHEATALLDYDL
-306 GNNLTLAVKAKFS
+306 GNNLSLAVKGKFS

-343 NGEQFH
+343 NGEAFH
-349 GTIQRRLSQINAF
+349 GTVQRRLSQINAF
-362 CVKDAMLIAEL
+362 CVKDALFVAEL
-373 QKKTANHNWAFGVN
+373 QKKTASHDWAFGIN

-411 KLIYNGQEYA
+411 KLIYNGVEYA
-421 NLNGSSEYDKG
+421 NLNGSTEYDKG
-432 FENKLAAYVT
+432 FENKLAAYVN
-442 DTWRVSP
+442 DTWRVSRN
-449 SFRMGY
+449 FRMGY
-455 GARLELF
+455 GARVELF
-462 NIGVDYIGDSR
+462 NLGVDYIGDKR
-473 FTDFYIGAKYNDA
+473 FGDFHIGANYTDA
-486 DGNQKTVATTHHTN
+486 EGNKKTVGITHHTH

-525 NFLQQYRHLEAYSG
+525 NFLRQYRHLEAYSG
-539 KTLPYYNHRPFILG
+539 TSLPYYNNRPFILG
-553 RAGIFY
+553 RAGIFF
-559 NSKFVNLVSAFTYAR
+559 NSSFVNLVSAFTYAR

-593 VMVGASSGIQTMGW
+593 VMVGASSGIETMGW
-607 TTDAMFTPFKGFKFH
+607 TTDAMFTPFKGFTFH
-622 AMFTYQNPKY
+622 AMVTLQSPKY

-646 SDKIVTKQSKI
+646 SGKTVTKQSKLI
-657 IIELDPNYTYDRF
+657 VELDPNYTYDRF
-670 NIWASFRYYSKQY
+670 NIWASFRYYGKQY

-700 GASYKANKMLTFN
+700 GASYKASKMLTFN

-735 TDGSQYAGTVM
+735 TDGSQYAGTIM

>member
-1 MRNKHLLPLSLVATV
+1 MNREKLLLPSLLAVASIFPTLSANADTLNKSLI
-16 ALTVMPNTGLA
+16 ALEDTTKTA
-27 NNMANDGTNV
+27 SNDHGV
-37 NEANN
+37 
-42 YTQLNNNAHLQQRK
+42 
-56 DSVVEKGSDRGIMLN
+56 MLN
-71 AKSTTEPRQ
+71 AKDATEPRQ
-80 VEIGLPMNYTAVMFN
+80 VEIGLPMSYTAVSVD
-95 GLPSVFYFWP
+95 GLPAVYYYWP

-117 LAGQGLQNI
+117 LARQGLQNI
-126 STTAIKFGEIGYGVD
+126 ATTAIKFGEIGYGVD

-152 GKLKYQTNIYG
+152 GKLKYQTNTFG

-184 AYQNFDPGSMD
+184 TYQNFDPGSMN
-195 LKFTNFIDRAQ
+195 LKFTNYIDRAQ

-215 FNNDRGRISVFYK
+215 FNGDRGRFSVFYK
-228 YNVTHP
+228 YNETHP
-234 LTSLANYAPF
+234 LTALANYAPF

-256 GFRMGRDS
+256 NFRMGRDS

-277 KTGELVTDNLYDII
+277 KTGKLVTDNLYDII
-291 KTRTHEGTALLDYDF
+291 KTRTHEATALLDYDL
-306 GNNLTLAVKAKFS
+306 GNNLSLAVKGKFS

-330 MGFYEDADATYAD
+330 MGFYDDADATYAD
-343 NGEQFH
+343 NGEAFH

-362 CVKDAMLIAEL
+362 CVKDALFVAEL
-373 QKKTANHNWAFGVN
+373 QKKTASHDWAFGIN

-411 KLIYNGQEYA
+411 KLVYNGVEYA
-421 NLNGSSEYDKG
+421 NLNGSTEYDKG
-432 FENKLAAYVT
+432 FENKLAAYVN
-442 DTWRVSP
+442 DTWRVSRN
-449 SFRMGY
+449 FRMGY
-455 GARLELF
+455 GARVELF
-462 NIGVDYIGDSR
+462 NLGVDYIGDKR
-473 FTDFYIGAKYNDA
+473 FSDFHIGANYTDA
-486 DGNQKTVATTHHTN
+486 EGNKKTVGTTHHTN

-525 NFLQQYRHLEAYSG
+525 NFLRQYRHLEAYSG
-539 KTLPYYNHRPFILG
+539 TTLPYYNNRPFILG
-553 RAGIFY
+553 RAGIFF
-559 NSKFVNLVSAFTYAR
+559 NSSFVNLVSAFTYAR

-593 VMVGASSGIQTMGW
+593 VMVGASSGIETMGW
-607 TTDAMFTPFKGFKFH
+607 TTDAMFTPFKGFTFH
-622 AMFTYQNPKY
+622 AMVTLQSPKY
-632 TGYKFEAFNKTYDF
+632 TGYKFEAFNKNYDF
-646 SDKIVTKQSKI
+646 SGKTVTKQSKI
-657 IIELDPNYTYDRF
+657 IVELDPNYTFDRF
-670 NIWASFRYYSKQY
+670 NIWASFRYYGKQY

-700 GASYKANKMLTFN
+700 GASYKASKMLTFN

-735 TDGSQYAGTVM
+735 TDGSQYAGTIM

>member
-1 MRNKHLLPLSLVATV
+1 MNRKKLLLPSLLAVASIFPTLSANADTLNKSVI
-16 ALTVMPNTGLA
+16 ALEDTTKTA
-27 NNMANDGTNV
+27 SNDHGV
-37 NEANN
+37 
-42 YTQLNNNAHLQQRK
+42 
-56 DSVVEKGSDRGIMLN
+56 MLN
-71 AKSTTEPRQ
+71 AKDATEPRQ
-80 VEIGLPMNYTAVMFN
+80 VEIGLPMSYTAVSVD
-95 GLPSVFYFWP
+95 GLPAVYYYWP

-117 LAGQGLQNI
+117 LARQGLQNI
-126 STTAIKFGEIGYGVD
+126 ATTAIKFGEIGYGVD

-152 GKLKYQTNIYG
+152 GKLKYQTNTFG

-184 AYQNFDPGSMD
+184 TYQNFDPGSMN
-195 LKFTNFIDRAQ
+195 LKFTNYIDRAQ

-215 FNNDRGRISVFYK
+215 FNDDRGRFSVFYK
-228 YNVTHP
+228 YNETHP
-234 LTSLANYAPF
+234 LTALANYAPF

-256 GFRMGRDS
+256 NFRMGRDS

-277 KTGELVTDNLYDII
+277 KTGKLVTDNLYDII
-291 KTRTHEGTALLDYDF
+291 KTRTHEATALLDYDL
-306 GNNLTLAVKAKFS
+306 GNNLSLAVKGKFS

-343 NGEQFH
+343 NGDAFH

-362 CVKDAMLIAEL
+362 CVKDAMLVAEL
-373 QKKTANHNWAFGVN
+373 QKKTASHDWAFGIN

-411 KLIYNGQEYA
+411 KLIYNGVEYA
-421 NLNGSSEYDKG
+421 NLNGSTEYDKG
-432 FENKLAAYVT
+432 FENKLAAYVN
-442 DTWRVSP
+442 DTWRISRN
-449 SFRMGY
+449 FRMGY
-455 GARLELF
+455 GARVELF
-462 NIGVDYIGDSR
+462 NLGVDYISDKRFGD
-473 FTDFYIGAKYNDA
+473 FHIGANYTDA
-486 DGNQKTVATTHHTN
+486 EGNKKTVGVSHHTN

-525 NFLQQYRHLEAYSG
+525 NFLRQYRHLEAYSG
-539 KTLPYYNHRPFILG
+539 TSLPYYNNRPFILG
-553 RAGIFY
+553 RAGIFF
-559 NSKFVNLVSAFTYAR
+559 NSSFVNLVSAFTYAR

-593 VMVGASSGIQTMGW
+593 VMVGASSGIETMGW
-607 TTDAMFTPFKGFKFH
+607 TTDAMFTPFKGFTFH
-622 AMFTYQNPKY
+622 AMVTLQSPKY

-646 SDKIVTKQSKI
+646 SGKTVTKQSKLI
-657 IIELDPNYTYDRF
+657 VELDPNYTYDRF
-670 NIWASFRYYSKQY
+670 NIWASFRYYGKQY

-700 GASYKANKMLTFN
+700 GASYKASKMLTFN

-735 TDGSQYAGTVM
+735 TDGSQYAGTIM

>member
-1 MRNKHLLPLSLVATV
+1 MNRKKLLLPSLLAVASIFPTLSANADTLNKSLI
-16 ALTVMPNTGLA
+16 ALEDTTKTA
-27 NNMANDGTNV
+27 SNDHGV
-37 NEANN
+37 
-42 YTQLNNNAHLQQRK
+42 
-56 DSVVEKGSDRGIMLN
+56 MLN
-71 AKSTTEPRQ
+71 AKDATEPRQ
-80 VEIGLPMNYTAVMFN
+80 VEIGLPMSYTAVSVD
-95 GLPSVFYFWP
+95 GLPAVYYYWP

-117 LAGQGLQNI
+117 LARQGLQNI
-126 STTAIKFGEIGYGVD
+126 ATTAIKFGEIGYGVD

-152 GKLKYQTNIYG
+152 GKLKYQTNTFG

-184 AYQNFDPGSMD
+184 TYQNFDPGSMN
-195 LKFTNFIDRAQ
+195 LKFTNYIDRAQ

-215 FNNDRGRISVFYK
+215 FNDDRGRFSVFYK
-228 YNVTHP
+228 YNETHP
-234 LTSLANYAPF
+234 LTALANYAPF

-256 GFRMGRDS
+256 NFRMGRDS

-277 KTGELVTDNLYDII
+277 KTGKLVTDNLYDII
-291 KTRTHEGTALLDYDF
+291 KTRTHEATALLDYDL
-306 GNNLTLAVKAKFS
+306 GNNLSLAVKGKFS

-343 NGEQFH
+343 NGEAFH

-362 CVKDAMLIAEL
+362 CVKDALFVAEL
-373 QKKTANHNWAFGVN
+373 QKKTASHDWAFGIN

-411 KLIYNGQEYA
+411 KLVYNGVEYA
-421 NLNGSSEYDKG
+421 NLNGSTEYDKG
-432 FENKLAAYVT
+432 FENKLAAYVN
-442 DTWRVSP
+442 DTWRVSRN
-449 SFRMGY
+449 FRMGY
-455 GARLELF
+455 GARVELF
-462 NIGVDYIGDSR
+462 NLGVDYIGDKR
-473 FTDFYIGAKYNDA
+473 FSDFHIGANYTDA
-486 DGNQKTVATTHHTN
+486 EGNQKTVSTTHHSN

-525 NFLQQYRHLEAYSG
+525 NFLRQYRHLEAYSG
-539 KTLPYYNHRPFILG
+539 TTLPYYNNRPFILG
-553 RAGIFY
+553 RAGIFF
-559 NSKFVNLVSAFTYAR
+559 NSSFVNLVSAFTYAR

-593 VMVGASSGIQTMGW
+593 VMVGASSGIETMGW
-607 TTDAMFTPFKGFKFH
+607 TTDAMFTPFKGFTFH
-622 AMFTYQNPKY
+622 AMVTLQSPKY
-632 TGYKFEAFNKTYDF
+632 TGYKFEAFNKNYDF
-646 SDKIVTKQSKI
+646 SGKTVTKQSKI
-657 IIELDPNYTYDRF
+657 IVELDPNYTFDRF
-670 NIWASFRYYSKQY
+670 NIWASFRYYGKQY

-700 GASYKANKMLTFN
+700 GASYKASKMLTFN
-713 VNVVNF
+713 VNVVNS

-735 TDGSQYAGTVM
+735 TDGSQYAGTIM

>member
-1 MRNKHLLPLSLVATV
+1 MNRRKLLLPSLLAVASIFPTLSANADTLNKSVI
-16 ALTVMPNTGLA
+16 ALEDTTKTA
-27 NNMANDGTNV
+27 SNDHGV
-37 NEANN
+37 
-42 YTQLNNNAHLQQRK
+42 
-56 DSVVEKGSDRGIMLN
+56 MLN
-71 AKSTTEPRQ
+71 AKDATEPRQ
-80 VEIGLPMNYTAVMFN
+80 VEIGLPMSYTAVSVD
-95 GLPSVFYFWP
+95 GLPAVYYYWP

-117 LAGQGLQNI
+117 LARQGLQNI
-126 STTAIKFGEIGYGVD
+126 ATTAIKFGEIGYGVD

-152 GKLKYQTNIYG
+152 GKLKYQTNTFG

-184 AYQNFDPGSMD
+184 TYQNFDPGSMN
-195 LKFTNFIDRAQ
+195 LKFTNYIDRAQ

-215 FNNDRGRISVFYK
+215 FNDDRGRFSVFYK
-228 YNVTHP
+228 YNETHP
-234 LTSLANYAPF
+234 LTALANYAPF

-256 GFRMGRDS
+256 NFRMGRDS

-291 KTRTHEGTALLDYDF
+291 KTRTHEATALLDYDL
-306 GNNLTLAVKAKFS
+306 GNNLSLAVKGKFS

-343 NGEQFH
+343 NGDAFH

-362 CVKDAMLIAEL
+362 CVKDAMLVAEL
-373 QKKTANHNWAFGVN
+373 QKKTASHDWAFGIN

-411 KLIYNGQEYA
+411 KLIYNGVEYA

-432 FENKLAAYVT
+432 FENKLAAYVN
-442 DTWRVSP
+442 DTWRISRN
-449 SFRMGY
+449 FRMGY
-455 GARLELF
+455 GARVELF
-462 NIGVDYIGDSR
+462 NLGVDYISDKRFGD
-473 FTDFYIGAKYNDA
+473 FHIGANYTDA
-486 DGNQKTVATTHHTN
+486 EGNKKTVGITHHTN

-525 NFLQQYRHLEAYSG
+525 NFLRQYRHLEAYSG
-539 KTLPYYNHRPFILG
+539 TSLPYYNNRPFILG
-553 RAGIFY
+553 RAGIFF
-559 NSKFVNLVSAFTYAR
+559 NSSFVNLVSAFTYAR

-593 VMVGASSGIQTMGW
+593 VMVGASSGIETMGW
-607 TTDAMFTPFKGFKFH
+607 TTDAMFTPFKGFTFH
-622 AMFTYQNPKY
+622 AMVTLQSPKY

-646 SDKIVTKQSKI
+646 SGKTVTKQSKLI
-657 IIELDPNYTYDRF
+657 VELDPNYTYDRF
-670 NIWASFRYYSKQY
+670 NIWASFRYYGKQY

-700 GASYKANKMLTFN
+700 GASYKASKMLTFN

-735 TDGSQYAGTVM
+735 TDGSQYAGTIM